1 MCIPFLQYPHFSLSS
16 LYLLHRITIGA
27 PYPLSLC
34 ILVSKSKTP
43 LVSLDEK
50 IMTRRSLSEK
60 IMNYELINSLAWG
73 TDAGFYRL
81 LPQTVVHPDSESDI
95 IALIQQAHNE
105 HRHITWRAAGTS
117 LSGQAIS
124 DDILA
129 VVGKKWEKYTILDNG
144 ERIVLQPGIIGQR
157 VNELLAPYHRK
168 FGPDPASIKSA
179 MVGGIISNNASG
191 MSCGIHANSDKMLQS
206 VRIILSDGTLLDT
219 GSMQSR
225 DAFRQS
231 HPDFIARIEA
241 LRDQTRANQTLT
253 NRIRSKY
260 SIKNVTGLNILP
272 FIEHDDPFDI
282 IAHLMVGSEGT
293 LAFLAEATMTTLP
306 ILPYSASALIYFTD
320 TRNACGAVIQLKQNP
335 VSAVELFDYKALCS
349 VKDSVEDFDQLPA
362 STMALLIKVEAET
375 EAELNEQISVVN
387 QTVGQFS
394 TIRPH
399 AFTSDPATV
408 TQYWAI
414 RSGIFPSVGSMRPVG
429 TTCLIEDVAFPIH
442 HLVEATEE
450 LQQLLERHHYDDA
463 VIYGHALEGNYHF
476 IINQRFDSQEEINRY
491 EALMDDVATM
501 VVDHYDG
508 SLKAEHGTGRNMAP
522 YVEREWGTDAFL
534 LMKEVK
540 RLFDPHN
547 IFNPGVIFNDDPKC
561 HISNLKPLPQCHPL
575 IDRCIE
581 CGFCEVNCVTCG
593 FSLSSRQRIVV
604 QREIARLQQS
614 HEDDT
619 RLNRLIKEFKY
630 LGNVTCAGDGLCST
644 SCPIKINTG
653 ELIHVVREREIEQSR
668 MAQSIGKFAA
678 NHLGAIETTLSV
690 GLRLVSA
697 AHWLLG
703 DKLMSSIAKGLHYGT
718 GQAIPLWTPAM
729 PRATRRPKTKKNSQS
744 NNSSLLTPHSSLLK
758 VVYFPSCI
766 NQTMGVAKHDPD
778 QTPLMQKTVQLLEKA
793 GYEII
798 FPENMKNLCC
808 GTIWESKGMP
818 ELANQKSAELEK
830 ALLKATDNGKYPVLC
845 DQSPCLYRMRHTIK
859 GVDMYEPVEFILK
872 FLADRLKFTP
882 INDTITVH
890 TTCSTTK
897 MGLKSDLI
905 RLAEMCSTSVV
916 VPQEV
921 GCCGFAGDKG
931 FTHPEVNEW
940 ALRKLR
946 PQIEKHGITA
956 GYSNSRTCEIGLTT
970 NSGVPFQNIIY
981 LVDKVTTKK

>member
-1 MCIPFLQYPHFSLSS
+1 
-16 LYLLHRITIGA
+16 
-27 PYPLSLC
+27 
-34 ILVSKSKTP
+34 
-43 LVSLDEK
+43 
-50 IMTRRSLSEK
+50 
-60 IMNYELINSLAWG
+60 MNYELINSLAWG

-81 LPQTVVHPDSESDI
+81 LPKTVVHPDTETDI
-95 IALIQQAHNE
+95 INLIQQANNE

-129 VVGKKWEKYTILDNG
+129 VVGKKWEKYSILDNG
-144 ERIVLQPGIIGQR
+144 QRIVLQPGIISQR

-191 MSCGIHANSDKMLQS
+191 MSCGIHANSDKMLLS
-206 VRIILSDGTLLDT
+206 ARIILSDGTILDT
-219 GSMQSR
+219 GDQLSR
-225 DAFRQS
+225 EKFRQS
-231 HPDFIARIEA
+231 HPEFITRIEA
-241 LRDQTRANQTLT
+241 LRDQTRANQALT
-253 NRIRSKY
+253 ERIKSKY

-272 FIEHDDPFDI
+272 FIEHNDPFDI

-293 LAFLAEATMTTLP
+293 LAFLAEATMTTLS
-306 ILPYSASALIYFTD
+306 ILPHSASALIYFTD
-320 TRNACGAVIQLKQNP
+320 TRNACGAVIRLKQNP
-335 VSAVELFDYKALCS
+335 VSAVELFDYKALYS
-349 VKDSVEDFDQLPA
+349 VKESVEDFDQLPA

-375 EAELNEQISVVN
+375 KDELNEQINIVN
-387 QTVGQFS
+387 QTIAQFS
-394 TIRPH
+394 TLRPH
-399 AFTSDPATV
+399 AFTSDPDTV
-408 TQYWAI
+408 NQYWAI

-450 LQQLLERHHYDDA
+450 LQQLLEHHHYDDA

-476 IINQRFDSQEEINRY
+476 IINQRFDTQDEINRY
-491 EALMDDVATM
+491 EALMNDVALL

-522 YVEREWGTDAFL
+522 FVEREWGKEAFQ

-540 RLFDPHN
+540 QLFDPNN

-593 FSLSSRQRIVV
+593 FALSSRQRIVV
-604 QREIARLQQS
+604 QREISRLQQT
-614 HEDDT
+614 HEDDA
-619 RLNRLIKEFKY
+619 RLNQLIKEFRY

-653 ELIHVVREREIEQSR
+653 ELIHVIREREIKQSR

-678 NHLGAIETTLSV
+678 NHLSGIETTLGV

-703 DKLMSSIAKGLHYGT
+703 DKLMSSIAKGLHYNT
-718 GQAIPLWTPAM
+718 DQLIPLWTPAM
-729 PRATRRPKTKKNSQS
+729 PRATRKNCSPASGGRVRRTEVVNNSQLS
-744 NNSSLLTPHSSLLK
+744 NFNFQLNK

-766 NQTMGVAKHDPD
+766 NQTMGTAKHDPD
-778 QTPLMQKTVQLLEKA
+778 QTPLMQKTIQLLEKA
-793 GYEII
+793 GFEVI
-798 FPENMKNLCC
+798 FPENMSKLCC

-818 ELANQKSAELEK
+818 ELADQKSAELER
-830 ALLKATDNGKYPVLC
+830 ALLKASDNGTYPVLC

-872 FLADRLKFTP
+872 FVADRLNFTP

-931 FTHPEVNEW
+931 FFNPEVNEW

-970 NSGVPFQNIIY
+970 HSGVPFQNIIY
-981 LVDKVTTKK
+981 LVDKVTSPK

>member
-1 MCIPFLQYPHFSLSS
+1 
-16 LYLLHRITIGA
+16 
-27 PYPLSLC
+27 
-34 ILVSKSKTP
+34 
-43 LVSLDEK
+43 
-50 IMTRRSLSEK
+50 
-60 IMNYELINSLAWG
+60 MNCKLINSLAWG

-81 LPQTVVHPDSESDI
+81 LPETVVHPDSETDI
-95 IALIQQAHNE
+95 IRLIQQANNE

-144 ERIVLQPGIIGQR
+144 KRIVLQPGIIGQR
-157 VNELLAPYHRK
+157 VNELLAPFGRK

-191 MSCGIHANSDKMLQS
+191 MSCGIHANSDKMLVS
-206 VRIILSDGTLLDT
+206 VRIILSDGTILDT
-219 GSMQSR
+219 GDSQSR
-225 DAFRQS
+225 KAFLQS
-231 HPDFIARIEA
+231 HPEFITQIES
-241 LRDQTRANQTLT
+241 LRDQTRANQALT
-253 NRIRSKY
+253 DRIRSKY

-272 FIEHDDPFDI
+272 FIEHNDPFDI
-282 IAHLMVGSEGT
+282 IAHLIVGSEGT

-306 ILPYSASALIYFTD
+306 ILPHSASALIYFTD
-320 TRNACGAVIQLKQNP
+320 TRNACDAVIRLKQNP

-349 VKDSVEDFDQLPA
+349 VKDSVKDFEQLPA
-362 STMALLIKVEAET
+362 TTMALLIKVEAET
-375 EAELNEQISVVN
+375 ESELNSQIDTVN
-387 QTVGQFS
+387 QTIAEFH
-394 TIRPH
+394 TLRPH

-450 LQQLLERHHYDDA
+450 LQQLLEHLHYNDA

-476 IINQRFDSQEEINRY
+476 IINQRFDSQAEINRY
-491 EALMDDVATM
+491 EALMDDVARL

-522 YVEREWGTDAFL
+522 YVEREWGADAFS

-540 RLFDPHN
+540 HLFDPNN
-547 IFNPGVIFNDDPKC
+547 IFNPGIIFNNDPKC

-593 FSLSSRQRIVV
+593 LSLSSRQRIVV
-604 QREIARLQQS
+604 QREIARLQQT
-614 HEDDT
+614 HEDDA
-619 RLNRLIKEFKY
+619 RLTQLIKEFKY
-630 LGNVTCAGDGLCST
+630 MGNTTCAGDGLCST

-653 ELIHVVREREIEQSR
+653 ELIHVIREREIEQSR

-678 NHLGAIETTLSV
+678 NHLGAIESTLSV

-697 AHWLLG
+697 AHWVLG
-703 DKLMSSIAKGLHYGT
+703 DKLMSSIARGLHYGT
-718 GQAIPLWTPAM
+718 GQLIPLWTPAM
-729 PRATRRPKTKKNSQS
+729 PRATRRPKTSSKPTHPTSTTS
-744 NNSSLLTPHSSLLK
+744 EASLNNSKLSTLNSKLSR

-766 NQTMGVAKHDPD
+766 NQTMGTAKHDPD

-793 GYEII
+793 GFEVI
-798 FPENMKNLCC
+798 FPENMNNLCC

-818 ELANQKSAELEK
+818 ELADQKSAELER
-830 ALLKATDNGKYPVLC
+830 ALLKASDNGTYPVLC

-859 GVDMYEPVEFILK
+859 GVDMYEPVEFILN
-872 FLADRLKFTP
+872 FVADRLNFTP
-882 INDTITVH
+882 INDAITVH

-897 MGLKSDLI
+897 MGLKTDLI

-931 FTHPEVNEW
+931 FTHPEVNAW

>member
-1 MCIPFLQYPHFSLSS
+1 ML
-16 LYLLHRITIGA
+16 
-27 PYPLSLC
+27 
-34 ILVSKSKTP
+34 KSK
-43 LVSLDEK
+43 
-50 IMTRRSLSEK
+50 
-60 IMNYELINSLAWG
+60 NYELINSLAWG

-81 LPQTVVHPDSESDI
+81 LPKSVVHPDTETDI
-95 IALIQQAHNE
+95 INLIQQANNE

-129 VVGKKWEKYTILDNG
+129 VVGKKWEKYSILDNG
-144 ERIVLQPGIIGQR
+144 QRIVLQPGIIGQR
-157 VNELLAPYHRK
+157 VNELLAPYRRK

-191 MSCGIHANSDKMLQS
+191 MSCGIHANSDKMLLS
-206 VRIILSDGTLLDT
+206 ARIILSDGTILDT
-219 GSMQSR
+219 GDQLSR
-225 DAFRQS
+225 KKFRQS
-231 HPDFIARIEA
+231 HPKFITRIEA
-241 LRDQTRANQTLT
+241 LRDQTRANQALT
-253 NRIRSKY
+253 KRIKSKY

-272 FIEHDDPFDI
+272 FIEHNDPFDI
-282 IAHLMVGSEGT
+282 IAHLMVSSEGT

-306 ILPYSASALIYFTD
+306 ILPHSASALIYFTD
-320 TRNACGAVIQLKQNP
+320 TRNACGAVIRLKQNP

-349 VKDSVEDFDQLPA
+349 VKESVEDFDQLPT

-375 EAELNEQISVVN
+375 KDELNEQINVVN
-387 QTVGQFS
+387 QTIAQLN
-394 TIRPH
+394 TLRPH
-399 AFTSDPATV
+399 AFTSDPNTV
-408 TQYWAI
+408 NQYWAI

-450 LQQLLERHHYDDA
+450 LQQLLEHHHYDDA

-476 IINQRFDSQEEINRY
+476 IINQRFDTQDEINRY
-491 EALMDDVATM
+491 EALMNDVALL

-522 YVEREWGTDAFL
+522 YVEREWGKEAFQ

-540 RLFDPHN
+540 QLFDPNN

-593 FSLSSRQRIVV
+593 FALSSRQRIVV
-604 QREIARLQQS
+604 QREISRLQQT
-614 HEDDT
+614 HKDDA
-619 RLNRLIKEFKY
+619 RLNQLIKEFRY
-630 LGNVTCAGDGLCST
+630 LGNTTCAGDGLCST

-653 ELIHVVREREIEQSR
+653 ELIHVIREREIKQSR

-678 NHLGAIETTLSV
+678 NHLNGIETTLGV
-690 GLRLVSA
+690 GLRLVTA

-718 GQAIPLWTPAM
+718 GQLIPLWTPAM
-729 PRATRRPKTKKNSQS
+729 PRATHRPKTKTKKQNNSQFS
-744 NNSSLLTPHSSLLK
+744 ILNSQFDK

-766 NQTMGVAKHDPD
+766 NQTMGTAKHDPD

-793 GYEII
+793 GYEVI
-798 FPENMKNLCC
+798 FPENMSKLCC

-818 ELANQKSAELEK
+818 ELADQKSAELER
-830 ALLKATDNGKYPVLC
+830 ALLKASDNGTYPVLC

-872 FLADRLKFTP
+872 FVADRLNFTP

-921 GCCGFAGDKG
+921 DCCGFAGDKG
-931 FTHPEVNEW
+931 FFNPEVNKW

-946 PQIEKHGITA
+946 PQIEKHGITT

-970 NSGVPFQNIIY
+970 HSGVPFQNIIY

>member
-1 MCIPFLQYPHFSLSS
+1 
-16 LYLLHRITIGA
+16 
-27 PYPLSLC
+27 
-34 ILVSKSKTP
+34 
-43 LVSLDEK
+43 
-50 IMTRRSLSEK
+50 
-60 IMNYELINSLAWG
+60 MNHELINSLAWG

-81 LPQTVVHPDSESDI
+81 LPKTVVHPDSESDI
-95 IALIQQAHNE
+95 ISLIQQAHNE

-144 ERIVLQPGIIGQR
+144 QRIVLQPGIIGQR
-157 VNELLAPYHRK
+157 VNELLAPYRRK

-219 GSMQSR
+219 GDSQSR

-241 LRDQTRANQTLT
+241 LRDQTRANQALT

-272 FIEHDDPFDI
+272 FVEYDDPFDI
-282 IAHLMVGSEGT
+282 ITHLIVGSEGT

-320 TRNACGAVIQLKQNP
+320 TRNACGAVIKLKQNP

-349 VKDSVEDFDQLPA
+349 VKDSVEGFDQLPT
-362 STMALLIKVEAET
+362 STMALLIKVEAES
-375 EAELNEQISVVN
+375 EIELNEQISIVN
-387 QTVGQFS
+387 QTVAQFS
-394 TIRPH
+394 TLRPH

-414 RSGIFPSVGSMRPVG
+414 RSGIFPSVGSMRPIG

-522 YVEREWGTDAFL
+522 YVEREWGADAFL

-540 RLFDPHN
+540 KLFDPNN

-604 QREIARLQQS
+604 QREITRLQQT
-614 HEDDT
+614 HEDDA
-619 RLNRLIKEFKY
+619 RLNQLIKEFKY
-630 LGNVTCAGDGLCST
+630 LGNITCAGDGLCST

-653 ELIHVVREREIEQSR
+653 ELIHVIREREINQSR

-678 NHLGAIETTLSV
+678 NNLGAIETTLGI

-729 PRATRRPKTKKNSQS
+729 PRATRHPKLKKKEKNNSQLS
-744 NNSSLLTPHSSLLK
+744 TFNFQLDK

-793 GYEII
+793 GYEVI

-818 ELANQKSAELEK
+818 ELADQKSAELEK
-830 ALLKATDNGKYPVLC
+830 ALLKASDNGKYPVLC

-872 FLADRLKFTP
+872 FVAPRLNFTP
-882 INDTITVH
+882 ITDTITVH

>member
-1 MCIPFLQYPHFSLSS
+1 M
-16 LYLLHRITIGA
+16 
-27 PYPLSLC
+27 
-34 ILVSKSKTP
+34 SKQK
-43 LVSLDEK
+43 
-50 IMTRRSLSEK
+50 
-60 IMNYELINSLAWG
+60 NNELINSLAWG

-95 IALIQQAHNE
+95 IRLIQQANNE

-144 ERIVLQPGIIGQR
+144 KRIVLQPGIIGQR
-157 VNELLAPYHRK
+157 VNELLAPFGRK

-206 VRIILSDGTLLDT
+206 VRIILSDGTILDT
-219 GSMQSR
+219 GDAQSR
-225 DAFRQS
+225 DAFCQS
-231 HPDFIARIEA
+231 HPEFIARIEA
-241 LRDQTRANQTLT
+241 LRDQTRANQALT
-253 NRIRSKY
+253 DRIRSKY

-272 FIEHDDPFDI
+272 FIEHNDPFDI

-293 LAFLAEATMTTLP
+293 LAFLSEATMTTLP

-320 TRNACGAVIQLKQNP
+320 TQNACGAVISLKQNP

-349 VKDSVEDFDQLPA
+349 VKDSVEDFEQLPA
-362 STMALLIKVEAET
+362 TTMALLIKVEAET
-375 EAELNEQISVVN
+375 ESELNSQIDTVN
-387 QTVGQFS
+387 QTVARFQ
-394 TIRPH
+394 TLRPH

-450 LQQLLERHHYDDA
+450 LQQLLEHHHYDDA

-476 IINQRFDSQEEINRY
+476 IINQRFDSQAEINRY

-522 YVEREWGTDAFL
+522 YVEREWGTDAYN

-540 RLFDPHN
+540 QLFDPRN

-614 HEDDT
+614 HEDDN
-619 RLNRLIKEFKY
+619 RLNQLIKEFRY

-678 NHLGAIETTLSV
+678 NHLGAIESTLGV

-703 DKLMSSIAKGLHYGT
+703 DKLMSSIARGLHYGT
-718 GQAIPLWTPAM
+718 SQLIPLWTLAM
-729 PRATRRPKTKKNSQS
+729 PRATRRPKLKSTTKS
-744 NNSSLLTPHSSLLK
+744 NMVHEGEKDTQNSSLLIPHSSLK

-766 NQTMGVAKHDPD
+766 NQTMGTAKHDPD

-793 GYEII
+793 GFEVI

-818 ELANQKSAELEK
+818 ELADQKSAELER
-830 ALLKATDNGKYPVLC
+830 ALLKASDNGKYPVLC

-872 FLADRLKFTP
+872 FVADRLHFTP

-931 FTHPEVNEW
+931 FTHPEVNAW

-981 LVDKVTTKK
+981 LVDKVTTKKQ

>member
-1 MCIPFLQYPHFSLSS
+1 
-16 LYLLHRITIGA
+16 
-27 PYPLSLC
+27 
-34 ILVSKSKTP
+34 
-43 LVSLDEK
+43 
-50 IMTRRSLSEK
+50 
-60 IMNYELINSLAWG
+60 MNYELINSLAWG

-81 LPQTVVHPDSESDI
+81 LPKTVVHPDTETDI
-95 IALIQQAHNE
+95 INLIQQANNE

-124 DDILA
+124 NDILA
-129 VVGKKWEKYTILDNG
+129 VVGKKWEKYSILDNG
-144 ERIVLQPGIIGQR
+144 KRIVLQPGIIGQR
-157 VNELLAPYHRK
+157 VNELLAPYRRK

-191 MSCGIHANSDKMLQS
+191 MSCGIHANSDKMLLS
-206 VRIILSDGTLLDT
+206 ARIILSDGTILDT
-219 GSMQSR
+219 GDQHSR
-225 DAFRQS
+225 EKFRQS
-231 HPDFIARIEA
+231 HPEFITRIEA
-241 LRDQTRANQTLT
+241 LRDQTRANQALT
-253 NRIRSKY
+253 ERIKSKY

-349 VKDSVEDFDQLPA
+349 VKDSVDDFDQLPA

-375 EAELNEQISVVN
+375 KDELNEQINTVN
-387 QTVGQFS
+387 QTIAQFN
-394 TIRPH
+394 TLRPH
-399 AFTSDPATV
+399 AFTSDPDIV
-408 TQYWAI
+408 NQYWAI

-450 LQQLLERHHYDDA
+450 LQQLLEHHHYDDA

-476 IINQRFDSQEEINRY
+476 IINQRFDTQDEINRY
-491 EALMDDVATM
+491 EALMNDVAHL

-522 YVEREWGTDAFL
+522 FVEREWGKDAFQ

-540 RLFDPHN
+540 QLFDPNN

-593 FSLSSRQRIVV
+593 FALSSRQRIVV
-604 QREIARLQQS
+604 QREISRLQQT
-614 HEDDT
+614 HEDDA
-619 RLNRLIKEFKY
+619 RLNQLIKEFRY
-630 LGNVTCAGDGLCST
+630 LGNTTCAGDGLCST

-653 ELIHVVREREIEQSR
+653 ELIHVIREREINQSR
-668 MAQSIGKFAA
+668 MAQSIGTFAA
-678 NHLGAIETTLSV
+678 NHLSGIETTLGI

-718 GQAIPLWTPAM
+718 GQLIPLWTPAM
-729 PRATRRPKTKKNSQS
+729 PRATRRPKTNSKPTHPTSITSEASQNNSKLSTLNSQLS
-744 NNSSLLTPHSSLLK
+744 R

-766 NQTMGVAKHDPD
+766 NQTMGTAKHDPD

-793 GYEII
+793 GYEVI
-798 FPENMKNLCC
+798 FPENMSKLCC

-818 ELANQKSAELEK
+818 ELADQKSAELER
-830 ALLKATDNGKYPVLC
+830 ALLKASDNGKYPVLC

-872 FLADRLKFTP
+872 FVADRLNFTP

-931 FTHPEVNEW
+931 FFNPEVNEW

-970 NSGVPFQNIIY
+970 HSGVPFQNIIY
-981 LVDKVTTKK
+981 LVDKVTSPK

>member
-1 MCIPFLQYPHFSLSS
+1 
-16 LYLLHRITIGA
+16 
-27 PYPLSLC
+27 
-34 ILVSKSKTP
+34 
-43 LVSLDEK
+43 
-50 IMTRRSLSEK
+50 
-60 IMNYELINSLAWG
+60 MNHELINSLAWG

-81 LPQTVVHPDSESDI
+81 LPKTVVHPDSESDI
-95 IALIQQAHNE
+95 ISLIQQAHNE

-157 VNELLAPYHRK
+157 VNELLAPYRRK

-219 GSMQSR
+219 GDSQSR

-231 HPDFIARIEA
+231 HPDFIARIET
-241 LRDQTRANQTLT
+241 LRDQTRANQALT

-272 FIEHDDPFDI
+272 FVEYDDPFDI
-282 IAHLMVGSEGT
+282 ITHLIVGSEGT

-320 TRNACGAVIQLKQNP
+320 TRNACGAVIKLKQNP

-349 VKDSVEDFDQLPA
+349 VKDSVEGFDQLPA
-362 STMALLIKVEAET
+362 STMALLIKVEAES
-375 EAELNEQISVVN
+375 EIELNEQISIVN
-387 QTVGQFS
+387 QTVAQFS
-394 TIRPH
+394 TLRPH

-414 RSGIFPSVGSMRPVG
+414 RSGIFPSVGSMRPIG

-463 VIYGHALEGNYHF
+463 VIYGHALEGNFHF

-522 YVEREWGTDAFL
+522 YVEREWGADAFL

-540 RLFDPHN
+540 KLFDPNN

-604 QREIARLQQS
+604 QREITRLQQT
-614 HEDDT
+614 HEDDA
-619 RLNRLIKEFKY
+619 RLNQLIKEFKY
-630 LGNVTCAGDGLCST
+630 LGNITCAGDGLCST

-653 ELIHVVREREIEQSR
+653 ELIHVIREREIKQSR

-678 NHLGAIETTLSV
+678 NNLGTIETTLGV

-729 PRATRRPKTKKNSQS
+729 PRATRRPKTNKN
-744 NNSSLLTPHSSLLK
+744 SSLLK

-793 GYEII
+793 GYEVI

-818 ELANQKSAELEK
+818 ELADQKSAELEK
-830 ALLKATDNGKYPVLC
+830 ALLKATENGKYPVLC

-859 GVDMYEPVEFILK
+859 GVNMYEPVEFILK
-872 FLADRLKFTP
+872 FVADRLKFTP
-882 INDTITVH
+882 ISDTITVH

>member
-1 MCIPFLQYPHFSLSS
+1 ML
-16 LYLLHRITIGA
+16 
-27 PYPLSLC
+27 
-34 ILVSKSKTP
+34 KSQ
-43 LVSLDEK
+43 
-50 IMTRRSLSEK
+50 
-60 IMNYELINSLAWG
+60 NNELINSLAWG

-95 IALIQQAHNE
+95 IHLIQQANNE

-144 ERIVLQPGIIGQR
+144 KRIVLQPGIIGQR
-157 VNELLAPYHRK
+157 VNELLAPFGRK

-191 MSCGIHANSDKMLQS
+191 MSCGIHANSDKMLLS
-206 VRIILSDGTLLDT
+206 VRIILSDGTILDT
-219 GSMQSR
+219 GDSQSR
-225 DAFRQS
+225 EAFRQS
-231 HPDFIARIEA
+231 HPEFISRIEA
-241 LRDQTRANQTLT
+241 LRDQTRANQALT
-253 NRIRSKY
+253 DRIRSKY

-306 ILPYSASALIYFTD
+306 ILPHSASALIYFTD
-320 TRNACGAVIQLKQNP
+320 TRNACGAVIRLKQNP

-349 VKDSVEDFDQLPA
+349 VKDSVEDFEQLPA
-362 STMALLIKVEAET
+362 TTMALLIKVEAET
-375 EAELNEQISVVN
+375 ENELNFQIDTVN
-387 QTVGQFS
+387 KTIAEFQTL
-394 TIRPH
+394 RPH
-399 AFTSDPATV
+399 AFTSDSTCV
-408 TQYWAI
+408 NQYWAI

-450 LQQLLERHHYDDA
+450 LQQLLEHHHYDDA

-476 IINQRFDSQEEINRY
+476 IINQRFDSQAEINRY
-491 EALMDDVATM
+491 EALMDDVARL

-522 YVEREWGTDAFL
+522 YVEREWGTDAFS

-540 RLFDPHN
+540 HLFDPRN

-604 QREIARLQQS
+604 QREIARLQQT
-614 HEDDT
+614 HEDNT
-619 RLNRLIKEFKY
+619 RLNRLIKEFRY

-653 ELIHVVREREIEQSR
+653 ELIHVIREREIEQSR

-678 NHLGAIETTLSV
+678 NHLGAIESTLGV

-703 DKLMSSIAKGLHYGT
+703 DKLMSSIARGLHYGT
-718 GQAIPLWTPAM
+718 GQLIPLWTPAM
-729 PRATRRPKTKKNSQS
+729 PRATRRPKLKSTTKS
-744 NNSSLLTPHSSLLK
+744 NTVHEGEKDIQNSSLLTPHSSLK

-793 GYEII
+793 GFEVI
-798 FPENMKNLCC
+798 FPENMNNLCC

-818 ELANQKSAELEK
+818 ELADQKSAELEK

-859 GVDMYEPVEFILK
+859 AVDMYEPVEFILK
-872 FLADRLKFTP
+872 FVADRLHFTP

-921 GCCGFAGDKG
+921 SCCGFAGDKG
-931 FTHPEVNEW
+931 FTHPEVNAW

-981 LVDKVTTKK
+981 LVDKVTTKKRE

>member
-1 MCIPFLQYPHFSLSS
+1 
-16 LYLLHRITIGA
+16 
-27 PYPLSLC
+27 
-34 ILVSKSKTP
+34 
-43 LVSLDEK
+43 
-50 IMTRRSLSEK
+50 
-60 IMNYELINSLAWG
+60 MNHELINSLAWG

-81 LPQTVVHPDSESDI
+81 LPKTVVHPDSESDI
-95 IALIQQAHNE
+95 ISLIQQAHNE

-144 ERIVLQPGIIGQR
+144 QRIVLQPGIIGQR
-157 VNELLAPYHRK
+157 VNELLAPYRRK

-219 GSMQSR
+219 GDSQSR

-241 LRDQTRANQTLT
+241 LRDQTRANQALT

-272 FIEHDDPFDI
+272 FVEYDDPFDI
-282 IAHLMVGSEGT
+282 ITHLIVGSEGT

-320 TRNACGAVIQLKQNP
+320 TRNACGAVIKLKQNP

-349 VKDSVEDFDQLPA
+349 VKDSVEGFDQLPA
-362 STMALLIKVEAET
+362 STMALLIKVEAES
-375 EAELNEQISVVN
+375 EIELNEQISIVN
-387 QTVGQFS
+387 QTVAQFS
-394 TIRPH
+394 TLRPH

-414 RSGIFPSVGSMRPVG
+414 RSGIFPSVGSMRPIG

-522 YVEREWGTDAFL
+522 YVEREWGADAFL

-540 RLFDPHN
+540 KLFDPNN

-604 QREIARLQQS
+604 QREITRLQQT
-614 HEDDT
+614 HEDDA
-619 RLNRLIKEFKY
+619 RLNQLIKEFKY
-630 LGNVTCAGDGLCST
+630 LGNITCAGDGLCST

-653 ELIHVVREREIEQSR
+653 ELIHVIREREINQSR

-678 NHLGAIETTLSV
+678 NNLGAIETTLGI

-729 PRATRRPKTKKNSQS
+729 PRATRHPKLKKKEKNNSQLS
-744 NNSSLLTPHSSLLK
+744 TFNFQLDK

-793 GYEII
+793 GYEVI

-818 ELANQKSAELEK
+818 ELADQKSAELEK
-830 ALLKATDNGKYPVLC
+830 ALLKASDNGKYPVLC

-872 FLADRLKFTP
+872 FVADHLKFTP
-882 INDTITVH
+882 ISDTITVH

-931 FTHPEVNEW
+931 FTHPEVNKW

>member
-1 MCIPFLQYPHFSLSS
+1 
-16 LYLLHRITIGA
+16 
-27 PYPLSLC
+27 
-34 ILVSKSKTP
+34 
-43 LVSLDEK
+43 
-50 IMTRRSLSEK
+50 
-60 IMNYELINSLAWG
+60 MNYKLINSLAWG

-225 DAFRQS
+225 NAFRQS
-231 HPDFIARIEA
+231 HPDFIARIET
-241 LRDQTRANQTLT
+241 LRAQTRANQTLT

-375 EAELNEQISVVN
+375 EAGLNEQISVVN
-387 QTVGQFS
+387 QTVAQFS

-604 QREIARLQQS
+604 QREIARLQQT
-614 HEDDT
+614 HEDDA
-619 RLNRLIKEFKY
+619 RLNQLIKEFKY
-630 LGNVTCAGDGLCST
+630 LGNITCAGDGLCST

-678 NHLGAIETTLSV
+678 NHLGAIETTLGI

-718 GQAIPLWTPAM
+718 GQTIPLWTPAM

-744 NNSSLLTPHSSLLK
+744 NNSSFLTPHSSLLK

-793 GYEII
+793 GYEVI

-818 ELANQKSAELEK
+818 ELADQKSAELEK
-830 ALLKATDNGKYPVLC
+830 ALLKATDNGKYPILC

-872 FLADRLKFTP
+872 FVADRLKFTP

>member
-1 MCIPFLQYPHFSLSS
+1 
-16 LYLLHRITIGA
+16 
-27 PYPLSLC
+27 
-34 ILVSKSKTP
+34 
-43 LVSLDEK
+43 
-50 IMTRRSLSEK
+50 
-60 IMNYELINSLAWG
+60 MNYELINSLAWG

-81 LPQTVVHPDSESDI
+81 LPKTVVHPDTETDI
-95 IALIQQAHNE
+95 INLIQQANNE

-124 DDILA
+124 NDILA
-129 VVGKKWEKYTILDNG
+129 VVGKKWEKYSILDNG
-144 ERIVLQPGIIGQR
+144 KRIVLQPGIIGQR
-157 VNELLAPYHRK
+157 VNELLAPYRRK

-191 MSCGIHANSDKMLQS
+191 MSCGIHANSDKMLLS
-206 VRIILSDGTLLDT
+206 ARIILSDGTILDT
-219 GSMQSR
+219 GDQHSR
-225 DAFRQS
+225 EKFRQS
-231 HPDFIARIEA
+231 HPEFIARIEA

-253 NRIRSKY
+253 ERIKSKY

-293 LAFLAEATMTTLP
+293 LAFLSEATMTTLP

-349 VKDSVEDFDQLPA
+349 VRDSVDDFDQLPA

-375 EAELNEQISVVN
+375 KDELNEQINTVN
-387 QTVGQFS
+387 QTIAQFS
-394 TIRPH
+394 TLRPH
-399 AFTSDPATV
+399 AFTSDPDIV
-408 TQYWAI
+408 NQYWAI
-414 RSGIFPSVGSMRPVG
+414 RSGIFPSVGSMRSVG

-450 LQQLLERHHYDDA
+450 LQQLLEHHHYDDA

-476 IINQRFDSQEEINRY
+476 IINQRFDTQDEINRY
-491 EALMDDVATM
+491 EALMNDVAIL

-522 YVEREWGTDAFL
+522 FVEREWGKEAFQ

-540 RLFDPHN
+540 QLFDPNN

-593 FSLSSRQRIVV
+593 FALSSRQRIVV
-604 QREIARLQQS
+604 QREISRLQQT
-614 HEDDT
+614 HEDDA
-619 RLNRLIKEFKY
+619 RLNQLIKEFRY
-630 LGNVTCAGDGLCST
+630 LGNTTCAGDGLCST

-653 ELIHVVREREIEQSR
+653 ELIHVIREREINQSR
-668 MAQSIGKFAA
+668 MAQSIGTFAA
-678 NHLGAIETTLSV
+678 NHLSGIETTLNI

-718 GQAIPLWTPAM
+718 GQLIPLWTPAM
-729 PRATRRPKTKKNSQS
+729 PRATRRPKTNSKPTHPTSITSEASQNNSKLSTLNSQLS
-744 NNSSLLTPHSSLLK
+744 R

-766 NQTMGVAKHDPD
+766 NQTMGTAKHDPD

-793 GYEII
+793 GYEVI
-798 FPENMKNLCC
+798 FPENMSKLCC

-818 ELANQKSAELEK
+818 ELADQKSAELER
-830 ALLKATDNGKYPVLC
+830 ALLKASDNGMYPVLC

-872 FLADRLKFTP
+872 FVADRLNFTP

-931 FTHPEVNEW
+931 FFNPEVNEW

-970 NSGVPFQNIIY
+970 HSGVPFQNIIY
-981 LVDKVTTKK
+981 LVDKVTSPK

>member
-1 MCIPFLQYPHFSLSS
+1 
-16 LYLLHRITIGA
+16 
-27 PYPLSLC
+27 
-34 ILVSKSKTP
+34 
-43 LVSLDEK
+43 
-50 IMTRRSLSEK
+50 
-60 IMNYELINSLAWG
+60 MNHELINSLAWG

-81 LPQTVVHPDSESDI
+81 LPKTVVHPDSESDI
-95 IALIQQAHNE
+95 ISLIQQAHNE

-144 ERIVLQPGIIGQR
+144 QRIVLQPGIIGQR
-157 VNELLAPYHRK
+157 VNELLAPYRRK

-219 GSMQSR
+219 GDSQSR

-241 LRDQTRANQTLT
+241 LRDQTRANQALT

-272 FIEHDDPFDI
+272 FVEYDDPFDI
-282 IAHLMVGSEGT
+282 ITHLIVGSEGT

-320 TRNACGAVIQLKQNP
+320 TRNACGAVIKLKQNP

-349 VKDSVEDFDQLPA
+349 VKDSVEGFDQLPA
-362 STMALLIKVEAET
+362 STMALLIKVEAES
-375 EAELNEQISVVN
+375 EIELNEQISIVN
-387 QTVGQFS
+387 QTVAQFS

-414 RSGIFPSVGSMRPVG
+414 RSGIFPSVGSMRPIG

-522 YVEREWGTDAFL
+522 YVEREWGADAFL

-540 RLFDPHN
+540 KLFDPNN

-604 QREIARLQQS
+604 QREITRLQQT
-614 HEDDT
+614 HEDDA
-619 RLNRLIKEFKY
+619 RLNQLIKEFKY
-630 LGNVTCAGDGLCST
+630 LGNITCAGDGLCST

-653 ELIHVVREREIEQSR
+653 ELIHVIREREINQSR

-678 NHLGAIETTLSV
+678 NNLGAIETTLGI

-729 PRATRRPKTKKNSQS
+729 PRATRHPKLKKKEKNNSQLS
-744 NNSSLLTPHSSLLK
+744 TFNFQLDK

-793 GYEII
+793 GYEVI

-818 ELANQKSAELEK
+818 ELADQKSAELEK
-830 ALLKATDNGKYPVLC
+830 ALLKASDNGKYPVLC

-872 FLADRLKFTP
+872 FVAPRLNFTP
-882 INDTITVH
+882 ITDTITVH

>member
-1 MCIPFLQYPHFSLSS
+1 
-16 LYLLHRITIGA
+16 
-27 PYPLSLC
+27 
-34 ILVSKSKTP
+34 
-43 LVSLDEK
+43 
-50 IMTRRSLSEK
+50 
-60 IMNYELINSLAWG
+60 MNYELINSLAWG

-81 LPQTVVHPDSESDI
+81 LPKTVVHPDTETDI
-95 IALIQQAHNE
+95 INLIQQANNE

-124 DDILA
+124 NDILA
-129 VVGKKWEKYTILDNG
+129 VVGKKWEKYSILDNG
-144 ERIVLQPGIIGQR
+144 KRIVLQPGIIGQR
-157 VNELLAPYHRK
+157 VNELLAPYRRK

-191 MSCGIHANSDKMLQS
+191 MSCGIHANSDKMLLS
-206 VRIILSDGTLLDT
+206 ARIILSDGTILDT
-219 GSMQSR
+219 GDQHSR
-225 DAFRQS
+225 EKFRQS
-231 HPDFIARIEA
+231 HPEFIARIEA
-241 LRDQTRANQTLT
+241 LRNQTRANQALT
-253 NRIRSKY
+253 ERIKSKY

-293 LAFLAEATMTTLP
+293 LAFLTEATMTTLP

-349 VKDSVEDFDQLPA
+349 VKDSVDDFDQLPV

-375 EAELNEQISVVN
+375 KDELNEQINTVN
-387 QTVGQFS
+387 QTIAQFN
-394 TIRPH
+394 TLRPH
-399 AFTSDPATV
+399 AFTSDPDTV
-408 TQYWAI
+408 NQYWAI

-450 LQQLLERHHYDDA
+450 LQQLLEHHHYDDA

-476 IINQRFDSQEEINRY
+476 IINQRFDTQDEINRY
-491 EALMDDVATM
+491 EALMNDVAHL

-522 YVEREWGTDAFL
+522 FVEREWGKDAFQ

-540 RLFDPHN
+540 QLFDPNN

-593 FSLSSRQRIVV
+593 FALSSRQRIVV
-604 QREIARLQQS
+604 QREISRLQQT
-614 HEDDT
+614 HEDDA
-619 RLNRLIKEFKY
+619 RLNQLIKEFRY
-630 LGNVTCAGDGLCST
+630 LGNTTCAGDGLCST

-653 ELIHVVREREIEQSR
+653 ELIHVIREREINQSR
-668 MAQSIGKFAA
+668 MAQSIGTFAA
-678 NHLGAIETTLSV
+678 NHLSGIETTLGV
-690 GLRLVSA
+690 GLRLISA

-718 GQAIPLWTPAM
+718 GQLIPLWTPAM
-729 PRATRRPKTKKNSQS
+729 PRATRRPKTNSKPTHPTSITSEASQNNSKLSTLNSQLS
-744 NNSSLLTPHSSLLK
+744 R

-766 NQTMGVAKHDPD
+766 NQTMGTAKHDPD

-793 GYEII
+793 GFEVI
-798 FPENMKNLCC
+798 FPENMSKLCC

-818 ELANQKSAELEK
+818 ELADQKSAELER
-830 ALLKATDNGKYPVLC
+830 ALLKASDNGTYPVLC

-872 FLADRLKFTP
+872 FVADRLNFTP

-931 FTHPEVNEW
+931 FFNPEVNEW

-970 NSGVPFQNIIY
+970 HSGVPFQNIIY
-981 LVDKVTTKK
+981 LVDKVTSPK

>member
-1 MCIPFLQYPHFSLSS
+1 
-16 LYLLHRITIGA
+16 
-27 PYPLSLC
+27 
-34 ILVSKSKTP
+34 
-43 LVSLDEK
+43 
-50 IMTRRSLSEK
+50 
-60 IMNYELINSLAWG
+60 MNHELINSLAWG

-81 LPQTVVHPDSESDI
+81 LPKTVVHPDSESDI
-95 IALIQQAHNE
+95 ISLIQQAHNE

-144 ERIVLQPGIIGQR
+144 QRIVLQPGIIGQR
-157 VNELLAPYHRK
+157 VNELLAPYRRK

-219 GSMQSR
+219 GDSQSR

-241 LRDQTRANQTLT
+241 LRDQTRANQALT

-272 FIEHDDPFDI
+272 FAEYDDPFDI
-282 IAHLMVGSEGT
+282 ITHLIVGSEGT

-306 ILPYSASALIYFTD
+306 ILPYSASTLIYFTD
-320 TRNACGAVIQLKQNP
+320 TRNACGAVIKLKQNP

-349 VKDSVEDFDQLPA
+349 VKDSVEGFDQLPA
-362 STMALLIKVEAET
+362 STMALLIKVEAES
-375 EAELNEQISVVN
+375 EIELNEQISIVN
-387 QTVGQFS
+387 QTVAQFS
-394 TIRPH
+394 TLRPH
-399 AFTSDPATV
+399 AFTSDPAAV

-414 RSGIFPSVGSMRPVG
+414 RSGIFPSVGSMRPIG

-522 YVEREWGTDAFL
+522 YVEREWGADAFL

-540 RLFDPHN
+540 KLFDPNN

-604 QREIARLQQS
+604 QREITRLQQT
-614 HEDDT
+614 HENDA
-619 RLNRLIKEFKY
+619 RLNQLIKEFKY
-630 LGNVTCAGDGLCST
+630 LGNITCAGDGLCST

-653 ELIHVVREREIEQSR
+653 ELIHVIREREIKQSR

-678 NHLGAIETTLSV
+678 NNLDAIETTLGV

-729 PRATRRPKTKKNSQS
+729 PRATRHPKLKKKEKNNSQLS
-744 NNSSLLTPHSSLLK
+744 TFNFQLDK

-793 GYEII
+793 GFEVV

-818 ELANQKSAELEK
+818 ELADQKSAELEK
-830 ALLKATDNGKYPVLC
+830 ALLKASDNGKYPVLC

-872 FLADRLKFTP
+872 FVAPRLNFTP
-882 INDTITVH
+882 ISDTITVH

-931 FTHPEVNEW
+931 FTHPEVNKW

>member
-1 MCIPFLQYPHFSLSS
+1 
-16 LYLLHRITIGA
+16 
-27 PYPLSLC
+27 
-34 ILVSKSKTP
+34 
-43 LVSLDEK
+43 
-50 IMTRRSLSEK
+50 
-60 IMNYELINSLAWG
+60 MNYELINSLAWG

-81 LPQTVVHPDSESDI
+81 LPQTVVHPDTETDI
-95 IALIQQAHNE
+95 INLIQQANNE

-124 DDILA
+124 NDILA
-129 VVGKKWEKYTILDNG
+129 VVGKKWEKYSILDNG
-144 ERIVLQPGIIGQR
+144 KRIVLQPGIIGQR
-157 VNELLAPYHRK
+157 VNELLAPYQRK

-191 MSCGIHANSDKMLQS
+191 MSCGIHANSDKMLLS
-206 VRIILSDGTLLDT
+206 ARIILSDGTILNT
-219 GSMQSR
+219 GDQLSR
-225 DAFRQS
+225 EKFRQS
-231 HPDFIARIEA
+231 HPEFIARIEA
-241 LRDQTRANQTLT
+241 LRDQTRANQALT
-253 NRIRSKY
+253 ERIKSKY

-306 ILPYSASALIYFTD
+306 ILPYSANALIYFTD

-375 EAELNEQISVVN
+375 KDELNEQINTVN
-387 QTVGQFS
+387 QTIAQFS
-394 TIRPH
+394 TLRPH
-399 AFTSDPATV
+399 AFTSDPDIV
-408 TQYWAI
+408 NQYWAI

-450 LQQLLERHHYDDA
+450 LQQLLEHHHYDDA

-476 IINQRFDSQEEINRY
+476 IINQRFDTQDEINRY
-491 EALMDDVATM
+491 EALMNDVALL

-522 YVEREWGTDAFL
+522 FVEREWGKDAFQ

-540 RLFDPHN
+540 QLFDPNN

-593 FSLSSRQRIVV
+593 FALSSRQRIVV
-604 QREIARLQQS
+604 QREISRLQQT
-614 HEDDT
+614 HEDDA
-619 RLNRLIKEFKY
+619 RLNQLIKEFRY
-630 LGNVTCAGDGLCST
+630 LGNTTCAGDGLCST

-653 ELIHVVREREIEQSR
+653 ELIHVIREREIKQSR
-668 MAQSIGKFAA
+668 MAQSIGTFAA
-678 NHLGAIETTLSV
+678 NHLSGIETTLSI

-718 GQAIPLWTPAM
+718 GQLIPLWTPAM
-729 PRATRRPKTKKNSQS
+729 PRATRHPKTNSKPTHPTSITSEASQNNSKLSTLNSQLS
-744 NNSSLLTPHSSLLK
+744 R

-766 NQTMGVAKHDPD
+766 NQTMGTAKHDPD

-793 GYEII
+793 GYEVI
-798 FPENMKNLCC
+798 FPENMSKLCC

-818 ELANQKSAELEK
+818 ELADQKSAELER
-830 ALLKATDNGKYPVLC
+830 ALLKTSDNGTYPVLC

-872 FLADRLKFTP
+872 FVADRLNFTP

-931 FTHPEVNEW
+931 FFNPEVNEW

-970 NSGVPFQNIIY
+970 HSGVPFQNIIY
-981 LVDKVTTKK
+981 LVDKVTSPK

>member
-1 MCIPFLQYPHFSLSS
+1 M
-16 LYLLHRITIGA
+16 
-27 PYPLSLC
+27 
-34 ILVSKSKTP
+34 K
-43 LVSLDEK
+43 
-50 IMTRRSLSEK
+50 
-60 IMNYELINSLAWG
+60 YELINSLAWG

-81 LPQTVVHPDSESDI
+81 LPKSVIHPDSEANI
-95 IALIQQAHNE
+95 INLIKKAHNE

-129 VVGKKWEKYTILDNG
+129 VVGKKWEKHTILDNG

-157 VNELLAPYHRK
+157 VNELLAPYRRK

-219 GSMQSR
+219 GDSQSR

-241 LRDQTRANQTLT
+241 LRDQTCANQALT

-272 FIEHDDPFDI
+272 FVEYDDPFDI
-282 IAHLMVGSEGT
+282 ITHLIVGSEGT

-320 TRNACGAVIQLKQNP
+320 TRNACGAVIKLKQNP

-349 VKDSVEDFDQLPA
+349 VKDSVDGFDQLPT
-362 STMALLIKVEAET
+362 STMALLIKVEAES
-375 EAELNEQISVVN
+375 EIELNEQISIVN
-387 QTVGQFS
+387 QTVTQFS
-394 TIRPH
+394 TLRPH

-522 YVEREWGTDAFL
+522 YVEREWGADAFL

-540 RLFDPHN
+540 KLFDPNN

-604 QREIARLQQS
+604 QREITRLQQT
-614 HEDDT
+614 HEDDA
-619 RLNRLIKEFKY
+619 RLNQLIKEFKY
-630 LGNVTCAGDGLCST
+630 LGNITCAGDGLCST

-653 ELIHVVREREIEQSR
+653 ELIHVIREREIKQSR

-678 NHLGAIETTLSV
+678 NNLGAIETTLGV

-729 PRATRRPKTKKNSQS
+729 PRATRRPKTNKN
-744 NNSSLLTPHSSLLK
+744 SSLLK

-793 GYEII
+793 GYEVI

-818 ELANQKSAELEK
+818 ELADQKSAELEK
-830 ALLKATDNGKYPVLC
+830 ALLKATENGKYTVLC

-872 FLADRLKFTP
+872 FVADRLKFTP
-882 INDTITVH
+882 ISDTITVH

-946 PQIEKHGITA
+946 LQIEKHSITA

>member
-1 MCIPFLQYPHFSLSS
+1 
-16 LYLLHRITIGA
+16 
-27 PYPLSLC
+27 
-34 ILVSKSKTP
+34 
-43 LVSLDEK
+43 
-50 IMTRRSLSEK
+50 
-60 IMNYELINSLAWG
+60 MNYELINSLAWG

-81 LPQTVVHPDSESDI
+81 LPKTVVHPDTETDI
-95 IALIQQAHNE
+95 INLIQQANNE
-105 HRHITWRAAGTS
+105 HSHITWRAAGTS

-124 DDILA
+124 NDILA
-129 VVGKKWEKYTILDNG
+129 VVGKKWEKYSILDNG
-144 ERIVLQPGIIGQR
+144 QRIVLQPGIIGQR
-157 VNELLAPYHRK
+157 VNELLAPYRRK

-191 MSCGIHANSDKMLQS
+191 MSCGIHANSDKMLLS
-206 VRIILSDGTLLDT
+206 ARIILSDGTILNT
-219 GSMQSR
+219 GDQLSR
-225 DAFRQS
+225 EKFRQS
-231 HPDFIARIEA
+231 HPEFITRIEA
-241 LRDQTRANQTLT
+241 LRDQTRANQALT
-253 NRIRSKY
+253 ERIKSKY

-293 LAFLAEATMTTLP
+293 LAFLSEATMTTLP

-349 VKDSVEDFDQLPA
+349 VKDSVDDFDQLPA

-375 EAELNEQISVVN
+375 KDELNEQINIVN
-387 QTVGQFS
+387 QTIAQFS
-394 TIRPH
+394 TLRPH
-399 AFTSDPATV
+399 AFTSDPDTV
-408 TQYWAI
+408 NQYWAI

-450 LQQLLERHHYDDA
+450 LQQLLEHHHYDDA

-476 IINQRFDSQEEINRY
+476 IINQRFDTQDEINRY
-491 EALMDDVATM
+491 EALMNDVALL

-522 YVEREWGTDAFL
+522 FVEREWGKEAFQ

-540 RLFDPHN
+540 QLFDPNN

-593 FSLSSRQRIVV
+593 FALSSRQRIVV
-604 QREIARLQQS
+604 QREISRLQQT
-614 HEDDT
+614 HEDDA
-619 RLNRLIKEFKY
+619 RLNQLIKEFRY
-630 LGNVTCAGDGLCST
+630 LGNTTCAGDGLCST

-653 ELIHVVREREIEQSR
+653 ELIHVIREREINQSR
-668 MAQSIGKFAA
+668 MAQSIGTFTA
-678 NHLGAIETTLSV
+678 NHLSGIETTLGV

-718 GQAIPLWTPAM
+718 GQLIPLWTPAM
-729 PRATRRPKTKKNSQS
+729 PRATRRPKTNSKPTHPTSITSEASQNNSKLSTLNSQLS
-744 NNSSLLTPHSSLLK
+744 R

-766 NQTMGVAKHDPD
+766 NQTMGTAKHDPD

-793 GYEII
+793 GFEVI
-798 FPENMKNLCC
+798 FPENMSKLCC

-818 ELANQKSAELEK
+818 ELADQKSAELER
-830 ALLKATDNGKYPVLC
+830 ALLKASDNGTYPVLC

-859 GVDMYEPVEFILK
+859 GVEMYEPVEFILK
-872 FLADRLKFTP
+872 FVADRLNFTP

-905 RLAEMCSTSVV
+905 RLAEICSTSVV

-931 FTHPEVNEW
+931 FFNPEVNEW

-970 NSGVPFQNIIY
+970 HSGVPFQNIIY
-981 LVDKVTTKK
+981 LVDKVTSPK

>member
-1 MCIPFLQYPHFSLSS
+1 
-16 LYLLHRITIGA
+16 
-27 PYPLSLC
+27 
-34 ILVSKSKTP
+34 
-43 LVSLDEK
+43 
-50 IMTRRSLSEK
+50 
-60 IMNYELINSLAWG
+60 MNYKLINSLAWG

-81 LPQTVVHPDSESDI
+81 LPKTVVHPDTETDI
-95 IALIQQAHNE
+95 INLIQQALNE

-129 VVGKKWEKYTILDNG
+129 VVGKKWEKYSILDNG
-144 ERIVLQPGIIGQR
+144 QRIVLQPGIIGQR
-157 VNELLAPYHRK
+157 VNELLASYGRK

-206 VRIILSDGTLLDT
+206 VRIILSDGTILDT
-219 GSMQSR
+219 GDQLSR
-225 DAFRQS
+225 EKFRQS
-231 HPDFIARIEA
+231 HPEFIARIEA
-241 LRDQTRANQTLT
+241 LRDQTRANQALT
-253 NRIRSKY
+253 ERIKSKY

-306 ILPYSASALIYFTD
+306 ILPHSASALIYFTD
-320 TRNACGAVIQLKQNP
+320 TRNACSAVIQLKQNP

-349 VKDSVEDFDQLPA
+349 VKDSVEDFEQLPA
-362 STMALLIKVEAET
+362 TTMALLIKVEAET
-375 EAELNEQISVVN
+375 KDELNEQINVVN
-387 QTVGQFS
+387 QTIAQFN
-394 TIRPH
+394 TLRPH
-399 AFTSDPATV
+399 AFTSDPDTV
-408 TQYWAI
+408 NQYWAI

-450 LQQLLERHHYDDA
+450 LQQLLEHHHYDDA

-476 IINQRFDSQEEINRY
+476 IINQRFDTQDEINRY
-491 EALMDDVATM
+491 EALMNDVALL

-522 YVEREWGTDAFL
+522 FVEREWGKDAFQ

-540 RLFDPHN
+540 QLFDPNN

-593 FSLSSRQRIVV
+593 FALSSRQRIVV
-604 QREIARLQQS
+604 QREISRLQQT
-614 HEDDT
+614 HEDDA
-619 RLNRLIKEFKY
+619 RLNQLIKEFRY
-630 LGNVTCAGDGLCST
+630 LGNTTCAGDGLCST

-653 ELIHVVREREIEQSR
+653 ELIHVIREREIKQSR

-678 NHLGAIETTLSV
+678 NHLSGIETTLGV

-718 GQAIPLWTPAM
+718 SQLIPLWTPAM
-729 PRATRRPKTKKNSQS
+729 PRATRRPKLQSTTKS
-744 NNSSLLTPHSSLLK
+744 NTVYEGEKDIQNSSLLIPHSSLK

-766 NQTMGVAKHDPD
+766 NQTMSTAKHDPD

-793 GYEII
+793 GFEVI
-798 FPENMKNLCC
+798 FPENMSKLCC

-818 ELANQKSAELEK
+818 ELADQKSAELER
-830 ALLKATDNGKYPVLC
+830 ALLKASDNGTYPVLC

-872 FLADRLKFTP
+872 FVADRLNFTP

-931 FTHPEVNEW
+931 FFNPEVNEW

-970 NSGVPFQNIIY
+970 HSGVPFQNIIY
-981 LVDKVTTKK
+981 LVDKVTSPK

>member
-1 MCIPFLQYPHFSLSS
+1 
-16 LYLLHRITIGA
+16 
-27 PYPLSLC
+27 
-34 ILVSKSKTP
+34 
-43 LVSLDEK
+43 
-50 IMTRRSLSEK
+50 
-60 IMNYELINSLAWG
+60 MNYELINSLAWG

-95 IALIQQAHNE
+95 IRLIQQANNE

-129 VVGKKWEKYTILDNG
+129 VVGKKWEKYSILDNG
-144 ERIVLQPGIIGQR
+144 QRIVLQPGIIGQR

-191 MSCGIHANSDKMLQS
+191 MSCGIHANSDKMLLS
-206 VRIILSDGTLLDT
+206 ARIILSDGTILDT
-219 GSMQSR
+219 GDQLSR
-225 DAFRQS
+225 EKFRQS
-231 HPDFIARIEA
+231 HPKFIARIKA
-241 LRDQTRANQTLT
+241 LRDQTHANQALT
-253 NRIRSKY
+253 ERIKSKY

-272 FIEHDDPFDI
+272 FIEHNDPFDI

-306 ILPYSASALIYFTD
+306 ILPHSASALIYFTD
-320 TRNACGAVIQLKQNP
+320 THNACNAVISLKKNP

-349 VKDSVEDFDQLPA
+349 VKESVEDFEQLPA
-362 STMALLIKVEAET
+362 STMALLIKVEANS
-375 EAELNEQISVVN
+375 EAELNEQINTVN
-387 QTVGQFS
+387 QTIAQFN
-394 TIRPH
+394 TLRPH
-399 AFTSDPATV
+399 AFTSDPDTV
-408 TQYWAI
+408 NQYWAI

-450 LQQLLERHHYDDA
+450 LQQLLEHHHYDDA

-476 IINQRFDSQEEINRY
+476 IINQRFDTQDEINRY
-491 EALMDDVATM
+491 EALMNDVAHL

-522 YVEREWGTDAFL
+522 YVEREWGKEAFQF
-534 LMKEVK
+534 MKEVK
-540 RLFDPHN
+540 QLFDPNN

-593 FSLSSRQRIVV
+593 FALSSRQRIVV
-604 QREIARLQQS
+604 QREISRLQQT
-614 HEDDT
+614 HEDDA
-619 RLNRLIKEFKY
+619 RLNQLIKEFRY
-630 LGNVTCAGDGLCST
+630 LGNTTCAGDGLCST

-653 ELIHVVREREIEQSR
+653 ELIHVIREREIKQSR

-678 NHLGAIETTLSV
+678 NHLSGIETTLGV

-718 GQAIPLWTPAM
+718 GQLIPLWTPAM
-729 PRATRRPKTKKNSQS
+729 PRTTRKNCSPASGGRVRRTEVINNSQLS
-744 NNSSLLTPHSSLLK
+744 NFNFQLDK

-766 NQTMGVAKHDPD
+766 NQTMGTAKHDPD

-793 GYEII
+793 GFEVI
-798 FPENMKNLCC
+798 FPENMSKLCC

-818 ELANQKSAELEK
+818 ELAEQKSAELER
-830 ALLKATDNGKYPVLC
+830 ALLKASDNGTYPVLC

-872 FLADRLKFTP
+872 FVANRLNFTP

-905 RLAEMCSTSVV
+905 RLAEMCSTSVI

-931 FTHPEVNEW
+931 FFNPEVNEW

-970 NSGVPFQNIIY
+970 HSGVPFQNIIY
-981 LVDKVTTKK
+981 LVDKVTSPK

>member
-1 MCIPFLQYPHFSLSS
+1 
-16 LYLLHRITIGA
+16 
-27 PYPLSLC
+27 
-34 ILVSKSKTP
+34 
-43 LVSLDEK
+43 
-50 IMTRRSLSEK
+50 
-60 IMNYELINSLAWG
+60 MNCKLINSLAWG

-81 LPQTVVHPDSESDI
+81 LPETVVHPDSETDI
-95 IALIQQAHNE
+95 IRLIQQANNE

-144 ERIVLQPGIIGQR
+144 KRIVLQPGIIGQR
-157 VNELLAPYHRK
+157 VNELLAPFGRK

-191 MSCGIHANSDKMLQS
+191 MSCGIHANSDKMLVS
-206 VRIILSDGTLLDT
+206 VRIILSDGTILDT
-219 GSMQSR
+219 GDSQSR
-225 DAFRQS
+225 KAFLQS
-231 HPDFIARIEA
+231 HPEFITQIES
-241 LRDQTRANQTLT
+241 LRDQTRANQALT
-253 NRIRSKY
+253 DRIRSKY

-272 FIEHDDPFDI
+272 FIEHNDPFDI
-282 IAHLMVGSEGT
+282 IAHLIVGSEGT

-306 ILPYSASALIYFTD
+306 ILPHSASALIYFTD
-320 TRNACGAVIQLKQNP
+320 TRNACDAVIRLKQNP

-349 VKDSVEDFDQLPA
+349 VKDSVKDFEQLPA
-362 STMALLIKVEAET
+362 TTMALLIKVEAET
-375 EAELNEQISVVN
+375 ESELNSQIDTVN
-387 QTVGQFS
+387 QTIAEFH
-394 TIRPH
+394 TLRPH

-450 LQQLLERHHYDDA
+450 LQQLLEHHHYNDA

-476 IINQRFDSQEEINRY
+476 IINQRFDSQAEINRY
-491 EALMDDVATM
+491 ETLMDDVARL

-522 YVEREWGTDAFL
+522 YVEREWGTEAFH

-540 RLFDPHN
+540 HLFDPNN
-547 IFNPGVIFNDDPKC
+547 IFNPGIIFNNDPKC

-581 CGFCEVNCVTCG
+581 CGFCEINCVTCG
-593 FSLSSRQRIVV
+593 LSLSSRQRIVV
-604 QREIARLQQS
+604 QREIARLQQT
-614 HEDDT
+614 HEDDA
-619 RLNRLIKEFKY
+619 RLNQLIKEFKY
-630 LGNVTCAGDGLCST
+630 LGNTTCAGDGLCST

-653 ELIHVVREREIEQSR
+653 ELIHVIREREIEQSR
-668 MAQSIGKFAA
+668 MAQSIGKFTA
-678 NHLGAIETTLSV
+678 NHLSAIESTLSV

-697 AHWLLG
+697 AHWVLG
-703 DKLMSSIAKGLHYGT
+703 DKLMSSIARGLHYGT
-718 GQAIPLWTPAM
+718 GQLIPLWTPAM
-729 PRATRRPKTKKNSQS
+729 PRATRRPKTSSKPTHPTSTTS
-744 NNSSLLTPHSSLLK
+744 EASLNNSKLSTLNSKLSR

-766 NQTMGVAKHDPD
+766 NQTMGTAKHDPD

-793 GYEII
+793 GFEVI
-798 FPENMKNLCC
+798 FPENMNNLCC

-818 ELANQKSAELEK
+818 ELADQKSAELER
-830 ALLKATDNGKYPVLC
+830 ALLKASDNGTYPVLC

-872 FLADRLKFTP
+872 FVADRLNFTP
-882 INDTITVH
+882 INDAITVH

-897 MGLKSDLI
+897 MGLKTDLI

-931 FTHPEVNEW
+931 FTHPEVNAW

>member
-1 MCIPFLQYPHFSLSS
+1 
-16 LYLLHRITIGA
+16 
-27 PYPLSLC
+27 
-34 ILVSKSKTP
+34 
-43 LVSLDEK
+43 
-50 IMTRRSLSEK
+50 
-60 IMNYELINSLAWG
+60 MNYELINSLAWG

-81 LPQTVVHPDSESDI
+81 LPKTVVHPDSEPDI
-95 IALIQQAHNE
+95 INLIQQANNE

-129 VVGKKWEKYTILDNG
+129 VVGKKWEKYSILDNG
-144 ERIVLQPGIIGQR
+144 QRIVLQPGIIGQR
-157 VNELLAPYHRK
+157 VNELLAPYRRK

-191 MSCGIHANSDKMLQS
+191 MSCGIHANSDKMLLS
-206 VRIILSDGTLLDT
+206 ARIILSDGTILDT
-219 GSMQSR
+219 GDQLSR
-225 DAFRQS
+225 EKFRQS
-231 HPDFIARIEA
+231 HPEFIARIEA
-241 LRDQTRANQTLT
+241 LRDQTRANQALT
-253 NRIRSKY
+253 ERIKSKY

-272 FIEHDDPFDI
+272 FIEHNDPFDI

-306 ILPYSASALIYFTD
+306 ILPHSASALIYFTD
-320 TRNACGAVIQLKQNP
+320 TRNACGAIIRLKQNP

-349 VKDSVEDFDQLPA
+349 VKESVEDFDQLPT

-375 EAELNEQISVVN
+375 KDELNEQINVVN
-387 QTVGQFS
+387 QTIAQFN
-394 TIRPH
+394 TLRPH
-399 AFTSDPATV
+399 AFTSDPDTV
-408 TQYWAI
+408 NQYWAI

-450 LQQLLERHHYDDA
+450 LQQLLEHHHYDDA

-476 IINQRFDSQEEINRY
+476 IINQRFDTQDEINRY

-522 YVEREWGTDAFL
+522 YVEREWGKDAFQ

-540 RLFDPHN
+540 QLFDPNN
-547 IFNPGVIFNDDPKC
+547 IFNPGVIFNNDPKC

-593 FSLSSRQRIVV
+593 FALSSRQRIVV
-604 QREIARLQQS
+604 QREISRLQQT
-614 HEDDT
+614 HEDDA
-619 RLNRLIKEFKY
+619 RLNQLIKEFRY
-630 LGNVTCAGDGLCST
+630 LGNTTCAGDGLCST

-653 ELIHVVREREIEQSR
+653 ELIHVIREREIKQSR
-668 MAQSIGKFAA
+668 MAQSIGTFAA
-678 NHLGAIETTLSV
+678 NHLSGIETTLGV

-703 DKLMSSIAKGLHYGT
+703 DKLISSIAKGLHYGT
-718 GQAIPLWTPAM
+718 GQLIPLWTPAM
-729 PRATRRPKTKKNSQS
+729 PRATRKNCSPASGERVRRTEVVNNSQLS
-744 NNSSLLTPHSSLLK
+744 NFNFQLNK

-766 NQTMGVAKHDPD
+766 NQTMGTAKHDPD

-793 GYEII
+793 GFEVI
-798 FPENMKNLCC
+798 FPENMSKLCC

-818 ELANQKSAELEK
+818 ELADQKSAELER
-830 ALLKATDNGKYPVLC
+830 ALLKASDNGTYPVLC

-872 FLADRLKFTP
+872 FVADRLNFTP

-931 FTHPEVNEW
+931 FFNPEVNEW

-970 NSGVPFQNIIY
+970 HSGVPFQNIIY
-981 LVDKVTTKK
+981 LVDKVTSPK

>member
-1 MCIPFLQYPHFSLSS
+1 M
-16 LYLLHRITIGA
+16 
-27 PYPLSLC
+27 
-34 ILVSKSKTP
+34 K
-43 LVSLDEK
+43 
-50 IMTRRSLSEK
+50 
-60 IMNYELINSLAWG
+60 YELINSLAWG

-81 LPQTVVHPDSESDI
+81 LPKSVIHPDSEADI
-95 IALIQQAHNE
+95 INLIKKAHNE

-157 VNELLAPYHRK
+157 VNELLAPYRRK

-219 GSMQSR
+219 GDSQSR

-241 LRDQTRANQTLT
+241 LRDQTRANQALT

-272 FIEHDDPFDI
+272 FVEYDDPFDI
-282 IAHLMVGSEGT
+282 ITHLIVGSEGT

-320 TRNACGAVIQLKQNP
+320 THNACGAVIKLKQNP

-349 VKDSVEDFDQLPA
+349 VKDSVDGFDQLPT
-362 STMALLIKVEAET
+362 STMALLIKVEAES
-375 EAELNEQISVVN
+375 EIELNEQISIVN
-387 QTVGQFS
+387 QTVAQFS
-394 TIRPH
+394 TLRPH

-414 RSGIFPSVGSMRPVG
+414 RSGIFPSVGSMRPIG

-522 YVEREWGTDAFL
+522 YVEREWGADAFL

-540 RLFDPHN
+540 KLFDPHN

-604 QREIARLQQS
+604 QREITHLQQT
-614 HEDDT
+614 HEDDA
-619 RLNRLIKEFKY
+619 RLNQLIKEFKY
-630 LGNVTCAGDGLCST
+630 LGNITCAGDGLCST

-653 ELIHVVREREIEQSR
+653 ELIHVIREREIKQSR

-678 NHLGAIETTLSV
+678 NNLGAIETTLGI
-690 GLRLVSA
+690 GLHLVSA

-729 PRATRRPKTKKNSQS
+729 PRATRRPKTNKN
-744 NNSSLLTPHSSLLK
+744 SSLLK

-793 GYEII
+793 GYEVI

-818 ELANQKSAELEK
+818 ELADQKSAELEK
-830 ALLKATDNGKYPVLC
+830 ALLKATENGKYPVLC

-859 GVDMYEPVEFILK
+859 GVNMYEPVEFILK
-872 FLADRLKFTP
+872 FVADRLKFTP
-882 INDTITVH
+882 ISDTITVH

-946 PQIEKHGITA
+946 PQIEKHSITA

>member
-1 MCIPFLQYPHFSLSS
+1 
-16 LYLLHRITIGA
+16 
-27 PYPLSLC
+27 
-34 ILVSKSKTP
+34 
-43 LVSLDEK
+43 
-50 IMTRRSLSEK
+50 
-60 IMNYELINSLAWG
+60 MNYELINSLAWG

-95 IALIQQAHNE
+95 INLIQQANNE

-124 DDILA
+124 NDILA
-129 VVGKKWEKYTILDNG
+129 VVGKKWEKYSILDNG
-144 ERIVLQPGIIGQR
+144 KRIVLQPGIIGQR
-157 VNELLAPYHRK
+157 VNELLAPYRRK

-191 MSCGIHANSDKMLQS
+191 MSCGIHANSDKMLLS
-206 VRIILSDGTLLDT
+206 ARIILSDGTILDT
-219 GSMQSR
+219 GDQHSR
-225 DAFRQS
+225 EKFRQS
-231 HPDFIARIEA
+231 HPEFIARIEA
-241 LRDQTRANQTLT
+241 LRDQTRANQALT
-253 NRIRSKY
+253 ERIKSKY

-272 FIEHDDPFDI
+272 FIEYDDPFNI

-293 LAFLAEATMTTLP
+293 LAFLSEATMTTLP

-349 VKDSVEDFDQLPA
+349 VRDSVDDFDQLSA

-375 EAELNEQISVVN
+375 KDELNEQINTVN
-387 QTVGQFS
+387 QTIAQFS
-394 TIRPH
+394 TLRPH
-399 AFTSDPATV
+399 AFTYDPDIV
-408 TQYWAI
+408 NQYWAI

-450 LQQLLERHHYDDA
+450 LQQLLEHHHYDDA

-476 IINQRFDSQEEINRY
+476 IINQRFDTQDEINRY
-491 EALMDDVATM
+491 ETLMNDVAHL

-522 YVEREWGTDAFL
+522 FVEREWGKEAFQ

-540 RLFDPHN
+540 QLFDPNN

-593 FSLSSRQRIVV
+593 FALSSRQRIVV
-604 QREIARLQQS
+604 QREISRLQQT
-614 HEDDT
+614 HEDDA
-619 RLNRLIKEFKY
+619 RLNQLIKEFRY
-630 LGNVTCAGDGLCST
+630 LGNTTCAGDGLCST

-653 ELIHVVREREIEQSR
+653 ELIHVIREREINQSR
-668 MAQSIGKFAA
+668 MAQSIGTFAA
-678 NHLGAIETTLSV
+678 NHLSGIETTLGI

-703 DKLMSSIAKGLHYGT
+703 DKLMSSIARGLHYGT
-718 GQAIPLWTPAM
+718 GQLIPLWTPAM
-729 PRATRRPKTKKNSQS
+729 PRATRRPKTNSKPTHPTSITNEASQNNSKLSTLNSQLS
-744 NNSSLLTPHSSLLK
+744 R

-766 NQTMGVAKHDPD
+766 NQTMGTAKHDPD

-793 GYEII
+793 GYEVI
-798 FPENMKNLCC
+798 FPENMSKLCC

-818 ELANQKSAELEK
+818 ELADQKSAELER
-830 ALLKATDNGKYPVLC
+830 ALLKASDNGKYPVLC

-872 FLADRLKFTP
+872 FVADRLNFTP

-905 RLAEMCSTSVV
+905 RLAEMCSTSIV

-931 FTHPEVNEW
+931 FFNPEVNEW

-970 NSGVPFQNIIY
+970 HSGVPFQNIIY
-981 LVDKVTTKK
+981 LVDKVTSPK

>member
-1 MCIPFLQYPHFSLSS
+1 ML
-16 LYLLHRITIGA
+16 
-27 PYPLSLC
+27 
-34 ILVSKSKTP
+34 KSK
-43 LVSLDEK
+43 
-50 IMTRRSLSEK
+50 
-60 IMNYELINSLAWG
+60 NNELINSLAWG

-95 IALIQQAHNE
+95 INLIQQANNE

-129 VVGKKWEKYTILDNG
+129 VVGKKWEKYHILDDG
-144 ERIVLQPGIIGQR
+144 KRIVLQPGIIGQR
-157 VNELLAPYHRK
+157 VNELLAPYRRK

-206 VRIILSDGTLLDT
+206 VRIILSDGTILDT
-219 GSMQSR
+219 GDAQSR
-225 DAFRQS
+225 DTFRQS
-231 HPDFIARIEA
+231 HPEFISHIEA
-241 LRDQTRANQTLT
+241 LRDQTRANQALT
-253 NRIRSKY
+253 DRIRSKY

-306 ILPYSASALIYFTD
+306 ILPHSASALIYFPD
-320 TRNACGAVIQLKQNP
+320 TRNACGAVIRLKQNP

-349 VKDSVEDFDQLPA
+349 VKDSVEDFEQLPA
-362 STMALLIKVEAET
+362 TTMALLIKVEAET
-375 EAELNEQISVVN
+375 ESELNSQINIVN
-387 QTVGQFS
+387 QTVARFQ
-394 TIRPH
+394 TLRPH
-399 AFTSDPATV
+399 AFTSDPTTV
-408 TQYWAI
+408 NQYWAI

-450 LQQLLERHHYDDA
+450 LQQLLEHHHYDDA

-476 IINQRFDSQEEINRY
+476 IINQRFDSQAEINRY
-491 EALMDDVATM
+491 EALMDDVARL

-522 YVEREWGTDAFL
+522 YVEREWGTDAFS

-540 RLFDPHN
+540 HLFDPRN

-575 IDRCIE
+575 INRCIE

-614 HEDDT
+614 HEDDA
-619 RLNRLIKEFKY
+619 RLHQLIKEFRY

-678 NHLGAIETTLSV
+678 NHLGAIETTLGV

-703 DKLMSSIAKGLHYGT
+703 DKLMSSIARGLHYGT
-718 GQAIPLWTPAM
+718 GQLIPLWTPAM
-729 PRATRRPKTKKNSQS
+729 PRATRKNCSPASSGRVRRTEVVNNSQLS
-744 NNSSLLTPHSSLLK
+744 TFNFQLDK

-766 NQTMGVAKHDPD
+766 NQTMGTAKHDPD

-793 GYEII
+793 GFEVI
-798 FPENMKNLCC
+798 FPENMNNLCC

-818 ELANQKSAELEK
+818 ELADQKSAELER
-830 ALLKATDNGKYPVLC
+830 ALLKASDNGTYPVLC

-872 FLADRLKFTP
+872 FVADRLHFTP

-931 FTHPEVNEW
+931 FTHPEVNAW

-981 LVDKVTTKK
+981 LVDKVTTKKQ

>member
-1 MCIPFLQYPHFSLSS
+1 M
-16 LYLLHRITIGA
+16 
-27 PYPLSLC
+27 
-34 ILVSKSKTP
+34 SKQK
-43 LVSLDEK
+43 
-50 IMTRRSLSEK
+50 
-60 IMNYELINSLAWG
+60 NNLINSLAWG

-81 LPQTVVHPDSESDI
+81 LPQTVVHPDSEADI
-95 IALIQQAHNE
+95 IRLIQQANNE

-144 ERIVLQPGIIGQR
+144 KRIVLQPGIIGQR
-157 VNELLAPYHRK
+157 VNELLAPFGRK

-191 MSCGIHANSDKMLQS
+191 MSCGIHANSDKMLLS
-206 VRIILSDGTLLDT
+206 VRIILSDGTILDT
-219 GSMQSR
+219 GDSQSR
-225 DAFRQS
+225 KAFRQS
-231 HPDFIARIEA
+231 HPEFISRIEA
-241 LRDQTRANQTLT
+241 LRDQTRANQALT
-253 NRIRSKY
+253 DRIRSKY

-306 ILPYSASALIYFTD
+306 ILPHSASALIYFTD
-320 TRNACGAVIQLKQNP
+320 TRNACGAVIRLKQNP

-349 VKDSVEDFDQLPA
+349 VKESVEDFEQLPA

-375 EAELNEQISVVN
+375 ESELNSQIDTVN
-387 QTVGQFS
+387 QTIAEFQPL
-394 TIRPH
+394 RPH

-476 IINQRFDSQEEINRY
+476 IINQRFDSQDKINRY

-522 YVEREWGTDAFL
+522 YVEREWGTDAFS

-540 RLFDPHN
+540 HLFDPRN

-604 QREIARLQQS
+604 QREIARLQQT
-614 HEDDT
+614 HEDDA
-619 RLNRLIKEFKY
+619 RLNRLIKEFRY

-678 NHLGAIETTLSV
+678 NHLGAIETTLGV
-690 GLRLVSA
+690 GLRLISA

-703 DKLMSSIAKGLHYGT
+703 DKLMSSIARGLHYGT
-718 GQAIPLWTPAM
+718 GQLIPLWTPAM
-729 PRATRRPKTKKNSQS
+729 PRATRKNCPPALGGRARRAEGVNNSQLSILNSCDKREQQSSLQLPSEAKNSQFS
-744 NNSSLLTPHSSLLK
+744 ILNSQFDK

-793 GYEII
+793 GFEVI
-798 FPENMKNLCC
+798 FPENMSNLCC

-818 ELANQKSAELEK
+818 ELADQKSAELER
-830 ALLKATDNGKYPVLC
+830 ALLKASDNGKYPVLC

-872 FLADRLKFTP
+872 FVADRLHFTP

-931 FTHPEVNEW
+931 FTHPEVNAW

>member
-1 MCIPFLQYPHFSLSS
+1 
-16 LYLLHRITIGA
+16 
-27 PYPLSLC
+27 
-34 ILVSKSKTP
+34 
-43 LVSLDEK
+43 
-50 IMTRRSLSEK
+50 
-60 IMNYELINSLAWG
+60 MNYELINSLAWG

-81 LPQTVVHPDSESDI
+81 LPKTVVHPDSEPDI
-95 IALIQQAHNE
+95 INLIQQTNNE

-129 VVGKKWEKYTILDNG
+129 VVGKKWEKYSILDNG
-144 ERIVLQPGIIGQR
+144 QRIVLQPGIIGQR
-157 VNELLAPYHRK
+157 VNELLAPYRRK

-191 MSCGIHANSDKMLQS
+191 MSCGIHANSDKMLLS
-206 VRIILSDGTLLDT
+206 ARIILSDGTILDT
-219 GSMQSR
+219 GDQLSR
-225 DAFRQS
+225 EKFRQS
-231 HPDFIARIEA
+231 HPEFITRIEA
-241 LRDQTRANQTLT
+241 LRDQTRANQALT
-253 NRIRSKY
+253 ERIKSKY

-293 LAFLAEATMTTLP
+293 LAFLTEATMTTLP
-306 ILPYSASALIYFTD
+306 ILPHSASALIYFTD
-320 TRNACGAVIQLKQNP
+320 TRNACGAVIRLKQNP

-349 VKDSVEDFDQLPA
+349 VKESVEDFEQLPA

-375 EAELNEQISVVN
+375 KDELNEQINIVN
-387 QTVGQFS
+387 QTIAQFN
-394 TIRPH
+394 TLRPH
-399 AFTSDPATV
+399 AFTSDPDTV
-408 TQYWAI
+408 NQYWAI

-450 LQQLLERHHYDDA
+450 LQQLLEHHHYDDA

-476 IINQRFDSQEEINRY
+476 IINQRFDTQDEINRY
-491 EALMDDVATM
+491 EALMNDVVLL

-522 YVEREWGTDAFL
+522 YVEREWGKEAFQ

-540 RLFDPHN
+540 QLFDPNN

-593 FSLSSRQRIVV
+593 FALSSRQRIVV
-604 QREIARLQQS
+604 QREISRLQQT
-614 HEDDT
+614 HEDDA
-619 RLNRLIKEFKY
+619 RLNQLIKEFRY
-630 LGNVTCAGDGLCST
+630 LGNTTCAGDGLCST

-653 ELIHVVREREIEQSR
+653 ELIHVIREREIKQSR

-678 NHLGAIETTLSV
+678 NHLSGIETTLGV

-718 GQAIPLWTPAM
+718 SQLIPLWTPAM
-729 PRATRRPKTKKNSQS
+729 PRATRHPRITKVETQHIASPQKDNSQLS
-744 NNSSLLTPHSSLLK
+744 IFNSQFDK

-766 NQTMGVAKHDPD
+766 NQTMGTAKHDPD

-793 GYEII
+793 GFEVI
-798 FPENMKNLCC
+798 FPENMSKLCC

-818 ELANQKSAELEK
+818 ELADQKSAELER
-830 ALLKATDNGKYPVLC
+830 ALLKASDNGTYPVLC

-872 FLADRLKFTP
+872 FVADRLNFTP

-905 RLAEMCSTSVV
+905 RLAEMCSTSVI

-931 FTHPEVNEW
+931 FFNPEVNEW

-970 NSGVPFQNIIY
+970 HSGVPFQNIIY
-981 LVDKVTTKK
+981 LVDKVTSPK

>member
-1 MCIPFLQYPHFSLSS
+1 
-16 LYLLHRITIGA
+16 
-27 PYPLSLC
+27 
-34 ILVSKSKTP
+34 
-43 LVSLDEK
+43 
-50 IMTRRSLSEK
+50 
-60 IMNYELINSLAWG
+60 MNYELINSLAWG

-81 LPQTVVHPDSESDI
+81 LPKTVVHPDTETDI
-95 IALIQQAHNE
+95 FNLIQQANNE

-129 VVGKKWEKYTILDNG
+129 VVGKKWEKYSILDNG
-144 ERIVLQPGIIGQR
+144 QRIVLQPGIIGQR
-157 VNELLAPYHRK
+157 VNELLAPYRRK

-191 MSCGIHANSDKMLQS
+191 MSCGIHANSDKMLLS
-206 VRIILSDGTLLDT
+206 ARIILSDGTILDT
-219 GSMQSR
+219 GDQLSR
-225 DAFRQS
+225 EKFRQS
-231 HPDFIARIEA
+231 HPEFITRIEA
-241 LRDQTRANQTLT
+241 LRDQTRANQALT
-253 NRIRSKY
+253 ERIKSKY

-306 ILPYSASALIYFTD
+306 ILPHSASALIYFTD
-320 TRNACGAVIQLKQNP
+320 TRNACGAVIRLKQNP

-349 VKDSVEDFDQLPA
+349 VKESVENFEQLPA

-375 EAELNEQISVVN
+375 KDELNEQINIVN
-387 QTVGQFS
+387 QTIAQFS
-394 TIRPH
+394 TLRPH
-399 AFTSDPATV
+399 AFTSDPDIV
-408 TQYWAI
+408 NQYWAI

-450 LQQLLERHHYDDA
+450 LQQLLEHHHYDDA

-476 IINQRFDSQEEINRY
+476 IINQRFDTQAEINRY
-491 EALMDDVATM
+491 EALMDDVARL

-522 YVEREWGTDAFL
+522 YVEREWGKEAFQ

-540 RLFDPHN
+540 QLFDPNN

-593 FSLSSRQRIVV
+593 FALSSRQRIVV
-604 QREIARLQQS
+604 QREISRLQQT
-614 HEDDT
+614 HEDDA
-619 RLNRLIKEFKY
+619 RLNQLIKEFRY
-630 LGNVTCAGDGLCST
+630 LGNTTCAGDGLCST

-653 ELIHVVREREIEQSR
+653 ELIHVIREREIKQSR

-678 NHLGAIETTLSV
+678 NHLSGIETTLGV

-718 GQAIPLWTPAM
+718 GQLIPLWTPAM
-729 PRATRRPKTKKNSQS
+729 PRATRRPRITKVETQHIASPQKDNSQFS
-744 NNSSLLTPHSSLLK
+744 IFNSQFDK

-766 NQTMGVAKHDPD
+766 NQTMGTAKHDPD

-793 GYEII
+793 GFEVI
-798 FPENMKNLCC
+798 FPENMSKLCC

-818 ELANQKSAELEK
+818 ELADQKSAELER
-830 ALLKATDNGKYPVLC
+830 ALLKASYNGTYPVLC

-872 FLADRLKFTP
+872 FVADRLNFTP

-931 FTHPEVNEW
+931 FFNPEVNEW

-970 NSGVPFQNIIY
+970 HSGVPFQNIIY
-981 LVDKVTTKK
+981 LVDKVTSPK

>member
-1 MCIPFLQYPHFSLSS
+1 M
-16 LYLLHRITIGA
+16 
-27 PYPLSLC
+27 
-34 ILVSKSKTP
+34 K
-43 LVSLDEK
+43 
-50 IMTRRSLSEK
+50 
-60 IMNYELINSLAWG
+60 YELINSLAWG

-81 LPQTVVHPDSESDI
+81 LPKSVIHPDSEADI
-95 IALIQQAHNE
+95 INLIKKAHNE

-144 ERIVLQPGIIGQR
+144 QRIVLQPGIIGQR
-157 VNELLAPYHRK
+157 VNELLAPYRRK

-219 GSMQSR
+219 GDSQSR

-241 LRDQTRANQTLT
+241 LRDQTRANQALT

-272 FIEHDDPFDI
+272 FIEYDDPFDI
-282 IAHLMVGSEGT
+282 ITHLIVGSEGT

-320 TRNACGAVIQLKQNP
+320 TRNACGAVIKLKQNP

-349 VKDSVEDFDQLPA
+349 VKDSVEGFDQLPA
-362 STMALLIKVEAET
+362 STMALLIKVEAES
-375 EAELNEQISVVN
+375 EIELNEQISIVN
-387 QTVGQFS
+387 QTVAQFS
-394 TIRPH
+394 TLRPH
-399 AFTSDPATV
+399 AFTSDHAAV

-414 RSGIFPSVGSMRPVG
+414 RSGIFPSVGSMRPIG

-442 HLVEATEE
+442 HLVGATEE

-522 YVEREWGTDAFL
+522 YVEREWGADAFL

-540 RLFDPHN
+540 KLFDPNN

-604 QREIARLQQS
+604 QREITRLQQT
-614 HEDDT
+614 HEDDA
-619 RLNRLIKEFKY
+619 RLNQLIKEFKY
-630 LGNVTCAGDGLCST
+630 LGNITCAGDGLCST

-653 ELIHVVREREIEQSR
+653 ELIHVIREREINQSR

-678 NHLGAIETTLSV
+678 NNLDAIETTLGI
-690 GLRLVSA
+690 GLHLVSA

-729 PRATRRPKTKKNSQS
+729 PRATRRPKTKKNS
-744 NNSSLLTPHSSLLK
+744 SLLK

-778 QTPLMQKTVQLLEKA
+778 QTPLIQKTVQLLEKA
-793 GYEII
+793 GYEVI

-818 ELANQKSAELEK
+818 ELADQKSAELEK
-830 ALLKATDNGKYPVLC
+830 ALLKASDNGKYPVLC

-872 FLADRLKFTP
+872 FVADLLKFTP
-882 INDTITVH
+882 ISDTITVH

-946 PQIEKHGITA
+946 PQIEKHSITA

>member
-1 MCIPFLQYPHFSLSS
+1 
-16 LYLLHRITIGA
+16 
-27 PYPLSLC
+27 
-34 ILVSKSKTP
+34 
-43 LVSLDEK
+43 
-50 IMTRRSLSEK
+50 
-60 IMNYELINSLAWG
+60 MNYELINSLAWG

-81 LPQTVVHPDSESDI
+81 LPKTVVHPDSEPDI
-95 IALIQQAHNE
+95 INLIQQANNE
-105 HRHITWRAAGTS
+105 HHHITWRAAGTS

-129 VVGKKWEKYTILDNG
+129 VVGKKWEKYSILDNG
-144 ERIVLQPGIIGQR
+144 QRIVLQPGIIGQR
-157 VNELLAPYHRK
+157 VNELLAPYRRK

-191 MSCGIHANSDKMLQS
+191 MSCGIHANSDKMLLS
-206 VRIILSDGTLLDT
+206 ARIILSDGTILDT
-219 GSMQSR
+219 GDQLSR
-225 DAFRQS
+225 EKFRQS
-231 HPDFIARIEA
+231 HPEFITRIEA
-241 LRDQTRANQTLT
+241 LRDQTRANQALT
-253 NRIRSKY
+253 ERIKSKY

-306 ILPYSASALIYFTD
+306 ILPHSASALIYFTD
-320 TRNACGAVIQLKQNP
+320 TRNACGAVIRLKQNP

-349 VKDSVEDFDQLPA
+349 VKESVEDFEQLPA

-375 EAELNEQISVVN
+375 KDELNEQINIVN
-387 QTVGQFS
+387 QTIAQFN
-394 TIRPH
+394 TLRPH
-399 AFTSDPATV
+399 AFTSDPDTV
-408 TQYWAI
+408 NQYWAI
-414 RSGIFPSVGSMRPVG
+414 RSGIFPSVGSMRPIG

-450 LQQLLERHHYDDA
+450 LQQLLEHHHYDDA

-476 IINQRFDSQEEINRY
+476 IINQRFDTQDEINRY
-491 EALMDDVATM
+491 EALMNDVVLL

-522 YVEREWGTDAFL
+522 FVEREWGKEAFQ

-540 RLFDPHN
+540 QLFDPNN

-593 FSLSSRQRIVV
+593 FALSSRQRIVV
-604 QREIARLQQS
+604 QREISRLQQT
-614 HEDDT
+614 HEDDA
-619 RLNRLIKEFKY
+619 RLNQLIKEFRY
-630 LGNVTCAGDGLCST
+630 LGNTTCAGDGLCST

-653 ELIHVVREREIEQSR
+653 ELIHVIREREIEQSR

-678 NHLGAIETTLSV
+678 NHLDAIETTLGV

-703 DKLMSSIAKGLHYGT
+703 DKLMSSIARGLHYGT
-718 GQAIPLWTPAM
+718 GQLIPLWTPAM
-729 PRATRRPKTKKNSQS
+729 PRATRHPRITKVETQHIASPQKDNSQLS
-744 NNSSLLTPHSSLLK
+744 IFNSQFDK

-766 NQTMGVAKHDPD
+766 NQTMGTAKHDPD

-793 GYEII
+793 GFEVI
-798 FPENMKNLCC
+798 FPENMSKLCC

-818 ELANQKSAELEK
+818 ELADQKSAELEK
-830 ALLKATDNGKYPVLC
+830 ALLKASDNGTYPVLC

-872 FLADRLKFTP
+872 FVTDRLNFTP

-931 FTHPEVNEW
+931 FFNPEVNEW

-970 NSGVPFQNIIY
+970 HSGVPFQNIIY
-981 LVDKVTTKK
+981 LVDKVTSPK

>member
-1 MCIPFLQYPHFSLSS
+1 M
-16 LYLLHRITIGA
+16 
-27 PYPLSLC
+27 
-34 ILVSKSKTP
+34 K
-43 LVSLDEK
+43 
-50 IMTRRSLSEK
+50 
-60 IMNYELINSLAWG
+60 YELINSLAWG

-81 LPQTVVHPDSESDI
+81 LPKTVVHPDSEADI
-95 IALIQQAHNE
+95 ISLIHRAHNE

-129 VVGKKWEKYTILDNG
+129 VVGKKWEKYSILDNG
-144 ERIVLQPGIIGQR
+144 KRIVLQPGIIGQR
-157 VNELLAPYHRK
+157 VNELLAPHQRK

-191 MSCGIHANSDKMLQS
+191 MSCGIHANSDKMLLS
-206 VRIILSDGTLLDT
+206 ARIILSDGTILDT
-219 GSMQSR
+219 GDSQSR
-225 DAFRQS
+225 EAFRQS
-231 HPDFIARIEA
+231 HPEFIARIET
-241 LRDQTRANQTLT
+241 LRDQTRANSALT
-253 NRIRSKY
+253 ERIRSKY

-293 LAFLAEATMTTLP
+293 LAFLAEATMSTLP
-306 ILPYSASALIYFTD
+306 ILPYSASALIYFAD
-320 TRNACGAVIQLKQNP
+320 TRNACGAVIRLKQNP

-349 VKDSVEDFDQLPA
+349 VKDSVEGFDQLPS

-375 EAELNEQISVVN
+375 EAELNEQIKVIN
-387 QTVGQFS
+387 NTIAQFS
-394 TIRPH
+394 TLRPH
-399 AFTSDPATV
+399 SFTSDPTTV

-450 LQQLLERHHYDDA
+450 LQLLLERHRYDDA

-491 EALMDDVATM
+491 EALMDDVANM

-522 YVEREWGTDAFL
+522 YVEREWGKEAFL

-614 HEDDT
+614 HEDDA

-678 NHLGAIETTLSV
+678 NNLGAIETTLGI
-690 GLRLVSA
+690 GLRLISA

-703 DKLMSSIAKGLHYGT
+703 DKLMTSIARGLHYGT

-729 PRATRRPKTKKNSQS
+729 PRATRRPKTKKNSQLS
-744 NNSSLLTPHSSLLK
+744 TFNFQLDK

-793 GYEII
+793 GFEVL

-872 FLADRLKFTP
+872 FVAPRLNFTP

-931 FTHPEVNEW
+931 FTHPEVNAW

>member
-1 MCIPFLQYPHFSLSS
+1 
-16 LYLLHRITIGA
+16 
-27 PYPLSLC
+27 
-34 ILVSKSKTP
+34 
-43 LVSLDEK
+43 
-50 IMTRRSLSEK
+50 
-60 IMNYELINSLAWG
+60 MNYGLINSLAWG

-81 LPQTVVHPDSESDI
+81 LPKSVEHPDNETDI
-95 IALIQQAHNE
+95 IRLIQQAHNE

-129 VVGKKWEKYTILDNG
+129 VVGKKWERYTILDNG
-144 ERIVLQPGIIGQR
+144 KRIVLQPGIIGQR
-157 VNELLAPYHRK
+157 VNELLAPYQRK

-191 MSCGIHANSDKMLQS
+191 MSCGIHANSDKILQS
-206 VRIILSDGTLLDT
+206 VRIILSDGTILNT
-219 GSMQSR
+219 GDEHSR
-225 DAFRQS
+225 NEFRKT
-231 HPDFIARIEA
+231 HPEFIAHIEA
-241 LRDQTRANQTLT
+241 LRDQTRANQPLT
-253 NRIRSKY
+253 ARIRSKY

-282 IAHLMVGSEGT
+282 ITHLIVGSEGT

-320 TRNACGAVIQLKQNP
+320 TRNACSAIISLKKNP
-335 VSAVELFDYKALCS
+335 VSAVELFDYKSLCS
-349 VKDSVEDFDQLPA
+349 VKESVENFEQLPA
-362 STMALLIKVEAET
+362 TTMALLIKVEAET
-375 EAELNEQISVVN
+375 ESELNSQINTVN
-387 QTVGQFS
+387 QTIAEFQ
-394 TIRPH
+394 TLRPH

-450 LQQLLERHHYDDA
+450 LQQLLEHHHYDDA

-476 IINQRFDSQEEINRY
+476 IINQRFDSQAEINRY

-522 YVEREWGTDAFL
+522 YVEREWGKDAFC

-540 RLFDPHN
+540 HLFDPDN

-614 HEDDT
+614 HEDDA
-619 RLNRLIKEFKY
+619 RLNQLIKEFKY

-678 NHLGAIETTLSV
+678 NHLSAIETSLGV

-703 DKLMSSIAKGLHYGT
+703 DKLMSSIARGLHYGT
-718 GQAIPLWTPAM
+718 GQLIPLWTPAI
-729 PRATRRPKTKKNSQS
+729 PRATRRPTINSKLSTLNSQL
-744 NNSSLLTPHSSLLK
+744 NK

-793 GYEII
+793 GYEVI
-798 FPENMKNLCC
+798 FPDNMKSLCC

-818 ELANQKSAELEK
+818 ELADQKSAELER
-830 ALLKATDNGKYPVLC
+830 ALLKASDNGTYPVLC

-872 FLADRLKFTP
+872 FVADRLNFTP

-897 MGLKSDLI
+897 MGLKPDLI

-946 PQIEKHGITA
+946 PQIERHGITA

-970 NSGVPFQNIIY
+970 HSGVPFQNIIY
-981 LVDKVTTKK
+981 LVDKVTTKKNE

>member
-1 MCIPFLQYPHFSLSS
+1 
-16 LYLLHRITIGA
+16 
-27 PYPLSLC
+27 
-34 ILVSKSKTP
+34 
-43 LVSLDEK
+43 
-50 IMTRRSLSEK
+50 
-60 IMNYELINSLAWG
+60 MNYELINSLAWG

-81 LPQTVVHPDSESDI
+81 LPKTVVHPDTETDI
-95 IALIQQAHNE
+95 INLIQQANNE

-124 DDILA
+124 NDILA
-129 VVGKKWEKYTILDNG
+129 VVGKKWEKYSILDNG
-144 ERIVLQPGIIGQR
+144 KRIVLQPGIIGQR
-157 VNELLAPYHRK
+157 VNELLAPYQRK

-191 MSCGIHANSDKMLQS
+191 MSCGIHANSDKMLLS
-206 VRIILSDGTLLDT
+206 ARIILSDGTILDT
-219 GSMQSR
+219 SDQHSR
-225 DAFRQS
+225 EKFRQS
-231 HPDFIARIEA
+231 HPEFIARIEA
-241 LRDQTRANQTLT
+241 LRDQTRANQALT
-253 NRIRSKY
+253 ERIKSKY

-293 LAFLAEATMTTLP
+293 LAFLSEATMTTLP

-349 VKDSVEDFDQLPA
+349 VRDSVDDFDQLPA

-375 EAELNEQISVVN
+375 KDELNEQINTVN
-387 QTVGQFS
+387 QTIAQFS
-394 TIRPH
+394 TLRPH
-399 AFTSDPATV
+399 AFTSDPDIV
-408 TQYWAI
+408 NQYWAI

-450 LQQLLERHHYDDA
+450 LQQLLEHHHYDDA

-476 IINQRFDSQEEINRY
+476 IINQRFDTQDEINRY
-491 EALMDDVATM
+491 EALMNDVAHL

-522 YVEREWGTDAFL
+522 FVEREWGKEAFQ

-540 RLFDPHN
+540 QLFDPNN

-593 FSLSSRQRIVV
+593 FALSSRQRIVV
-604 QREIARLQQS
+604 QREISRLQQT
-614 HEDDT
+614 HEDDA
-619 RLNRLIKEFKY
+619 RLNQLIKEFRY
-630 LGNVTCAGDGLCST
+630 LGNTTCAGDGLCST

-653 ELIHVVREREIEQSR
+653 ELIHVIREREINQSR
-668 MAQSIGKFAA
+668 MAQSIGTFAA
-678 NHLGAIETTLSV
+678 NHLSGIETTLGI

-718 GQAIPLWTPAM
+718 GQLIPLWTPAM
-729 PRATRRPKTKKNSQS
+729 PRATRRPKTNSKPTHPTSITSEASQNNSKLSPLNSQLS
-744 NNSSLLTPHSSLLK
+744 R

-766 NQTMGVAKHDPD
+766 NQTMGTAKHDPD

-793 GYEII
+793 GFEVI
-798 FPENMKNLCC
+798 FPENMSKLCC

-818 ELANQKSAELEK
+818 ELADQKSAELER
-830 ALLKATDNGKYPVLC
+830 ALLKASDNGRYPVLC

-872 FLADRLKFTP
+872 FVADRLNFTP

-931 FTHPEVNEW
+931 FFNPEVNEW

-970 NSGVPFQNIIY
+970 HSGVPFQNIIY
-981 LVDKVTTKK
+981 LVDKVTSPK

>member
-1 MCIPFLQYPHFSLSS
+1 
-16 LYLLHRITIGA
+16 
-27 PYPLSLC
+27 
-34 ILVSKSKTP
+34 
-43 LVSLDEK
+43 
-50 IMTRRSLSEK
+50 
-60 IMNYELINSLAWG
+60 MNYELINSLAWG

-81 LPQTVVHPDSESDI
+81 LPKTVVHPDTETDI
-95 IALIQQAHNE
+95 INLIQQANNE

-124 DDILA
+124 NDILA
-129 VVGKKWEKYTILDNG
+129 VVGKKWEKYSILDNG
-144 ERIVLQPGIIGQR
+144 KRIVLQPGIIGQR
-157 VNELLAPYHRK
+157 VNELLAPYRRK

-191 MSCGIHANSDKMLQS
+191 MSCGIHANSDKMLLS
-206 VRIILSDGTLLDT
+206 ARIILSDGTILDT
-219 GSMQSR
+219 GDQHSR
-225 DAFRQS
+225 EKFRQS
-231 HPDFIARIEA
+231 HPEFITRIET
-241 LRDQTRANQTLT
+241 LRDQTRANQALT
-253 NRIRSKY
+253 ERIKSKY

-272 FIEHDDPFDI
+272 FIEYDDPFDI

-293 LAFLAEATMTTLP
+293 LAFLSEATMTTLP

-349 VKDSVEDFDQLPA
+349 VRDSVDDFDQLPA

-375 EAELNEQISVVN
+375 KDELNEQINTVN
-387 QTVGQFS
+387 QTIAQFS
-394 TIRPH
+394 TLRPH
-399 AFTSDPATV
+399 AFTSDPDIV
-408 TQYWAI
+408 NQYWAI

-450 LQQLLERHHYDDA
+450 LQQLLEHHHYDDA

-476 IINQRFDSQEEINRY
+476 IINQRFDTQDEINRY
-491 EALMDDVATM
+491 EALMNDVAHL

-522 YVEREWGTDAFL
+522 FVEREWGKDAFQ

-540 RLFDPHN
+540 QLFDPNN

-593 FSLSSRQRIVV
+593 FALSSRQRIVV
-604 QREIARLQQS
+604 QREISRLQQT

-619 RLNRLIKEFKY
+619 RLNQLIKEFRY
-630 LGNVTCAGDGLCST
+630 LGNTTCAGDGLCST

-653 ELIHVVREREIEQSR
+653 ELIHVIREREIKQSR
-668 MAQSIGKFAA
+668 MAQSIGTFAA
-678 NHLGAIETTLSV
+678 NHLSGIETTLGV

-718 GQAIPLWTPAM
+718 GQLIPLWTPAM
-729 PRATRRPKTKKNSQS
+729 PRATRRPKTNSKPTHPTSITSEANQNNSKLSTLNSQLS
-744 NNSSLLTPHSSLLK
+744 R

-766 NQTMGVAKHDPD
+766 NQTMGTAKHDPD

-793 GYEII
+793 GYEVI
-798 FPENMKNLCC
+798 FPENMSRLCC

-818 ELANQKSAELEK
+818 ELADQKSAELER
-830 ALLKATDNGKYPVLC
+830 ALLKASDNGTYPVLC

-872 FLADRLKFTP
+872 FVADRLNFTP

-931 FTHPEVNEW
+931 FFNPEVNEW

-970 NSGVPFQNIIY
+970 HSGVPFQNIIY
-981 LVDKVTTKK
+981 LVDKVTSPK

>member
-1 MCIPFLQYPHFSLSS
+1 
-16 LYLLHRITIGA
+16 
-27 PYPLSLC
+27 
-34 ILVSKSKTP
+34 
-43 LVSLDEK
+43 
-50 IMTRRSLSEK
+50 
-60 IMNYELINSLAWG
+60 MNCKLINSLAWG

-81 LPQTVVHPDSESDI
+81 LPETVVHPDSETDI
-95 IALIQQAHNE
+95 IRLIQQANNE

-144 ERIVLQPGIIGQR
+144 KRIVLQPGIIGQR
-157 VNELLAPYHRK
+157 VNELLAPFGRK

-191 MSCGIHANSDKMLQS
+191 MSCGIHANSDKMLVS
-206 VRIILSDGTLLDT
+206 VRIILSDGTILDT
-219 GSMQSR
+219 GDSQSR
-225 DAFRQS
+225 KAFLQS
-231 HPDFIARIEA
+231 HPEFITQIES
-241 LRDQTRANQTLT
+241 LRDQTRANQALT
-253 NRIRSKY
+253 DRIRSKY

-272 FIEHDDPFDI
+272 FIEHNDPFDI
-282 IAHLMVGSEGT
+282 IAHLIVGSEGT

-306 ILPYSASALIYFTD
+306 ILPHSASALIYFTD
-320 TRNACGAVIQLKQNP
+320 TRNACDAVIRLKQNP

-349 VKDSVEDFDQLPA
+349 VKDSVKDFEQLPA
-362 STMALLIKVEAET
+362 TTMALLIKVEAET
-375 EAELNEQISVVN
+375 ESELNSQIDTVN
-387 QTVGQFS
+387 QTIAEFH
-394 TIRPH
+394 TLRPH

-450 LQQLLERHHYDDA
+450 LQQLLEHLHYNDA

-476 IINQRFDSQEEINRY
+476 IINQRFDSQAEINRY
-491 EALMDDVATM
+491 EALMDDVARL

-522 YVEREWGTDAFL
+522 YVEREWGADAFS

-540 RLFDPHN
+540 HLFDPNN
-547 IFNPGVIFNDDPKC
+547 IFNPGIIFNNDPKC

-593 FSLSSRQRIVV
+593 LSLSSRQRIVV
-604 QREIARLQQS
+604 QREIARLQQT
-614 HEDDT
+614 HEDDA
-619 RLNRLIKEFKY
+619 RLNQLIKEFKY
-630 LGNVTCAGDGLCST
+630 MGNTTCAGDGLCST

-653 ELIHVVREREIEQSR
+653 ELIHVIREREIEQSR

-678 NHLGAIETTLSV
+678 NHLGAIESTLSV

-697 AHWLLG
+697 AHWVLG
-703 DKLMSSIAKGLHYGT
+703 DKLMSSIARGLHYGT
-718 GQAIPLWTPAM
+718 GQLIPLWTPAM
-729 PRATRRPKTKKNSQS
+729 PRATRRPKTSSKPTHPTSTTS
-744 NNSSLLTPHSSLLK
+744 EASLNNSKLSTLNSKLSR

-766 NQTMGVAKHDPD
+766 NQTMGTAKHDPD

-793 GYEII
+793 GFEVI
-798 FPENMKNLCC
+798 FPENMNNLCC

-818 ELANQKSAELEK
+818 ELADQKSAELER
-830 ALLKATDNGKYPVLC
+830 ALLKASDNGTYPVLC

-872 FLADRLKFTP
+872 FVADRLNFTP
-882 INDTITVH
+882 INDAITVH

-897 MGLKSDLI
+897 MGLKTDLI

-931 FTHPEVNEW
+931 FTHPEVNAW

>member
-1 MCIPFLQYPHFSLSS
+1 
-16 LYLLHRITIGA
+16 
-27 PYPLSLC
+27 
-34 ILVSKSKTP
+34 
-43 LVSLDEK
+43 
-50 IMTRRSLSEK
+50 
-60 IMNYELINSLAWG
+60 MNHELINSLAWG

-81 LPQTVVHPDSESDI
+81 LPKTVVHPDSESDI
-95 IALIQQAHNE
+95 ISLIQQAHNE
-105 HRHITWRAAGTS
+105 HHHITWRAAGTS

-144 ERIVLQPGIIGQR
+144 QRIVLQPGIIGQR
-157 VNELLAPYHRK
+157 VNELLAPYRRK
-168 FGPDPASIKSA
+168 SGPDPASIKSA

-219 GSMQSR
+219 GDSQSR

-231 HPDFIARIEA
+231 HPDFIARIET
-241 LRDQTRANQTLT
+241 LRDQTRTNQALT

-272 FIEHDDPFDI
+272 FIEYDDPFDI
-282 IAHLMVGSEGT
+282 ITHLIVGSEGT

-320 TRNACGAVIQLKQNP
+320 TRNACGAVIKLKQNP

-349 VKDSVEDFDQLPA
+349 VKDSVEGFDQLPA
-362 STMALLIKVEAET
+362 STMALLIKVEAES
-375 EAELNEQISVVN
+375 EIELNEQISIVN
-387 QTVGQFS
+387 QTVAQFS
-394 TIRPH
+394 TLRPH
-399 AFTSDPATV
+399 AFTSDPAAV

-414 RSGIFPSVGSMRPVG
+414 RSGIFPSVGSMRPIG

-522 YVEREWGTDAFL
+522 YVEREWGADAFL

-540 RLFDPHN
+540 KLFDPNN

-604 QREIARLQQS
+604 QREITRLQQT
-614 HEDDT
+614 HEDDA
-619 RLNRLIKEFKY
+619 RLNQLIKEFKY
-630 LGNVTCAGDGLCST
+630 LGNITCAGDGLCST

-653 ELIHVVREREIEQSR
+653 ELIHVIREREIKQSR

-678 NHLGAIETTLSV
+678 NNLGAIETTLGV

-729 PRATRRPKTKKNSQS
+729 PRATRRPKTNKN
-744 NNSSLLTPHSSLLK
+744 SSLLK

-778 QTPLMQKTVQLLEKA
+778 QTPLMQKTMQLLEKA
-793 GYEII
+793 GYEVI

-818 ELANQKSAELEK
+818 ELADQKSAELEK
-830 ALLKATDNGKYPVLC
+830 ALLKATENGKYPVLC

-872 FLADRLKFTP
+872 FVADRLNFTP
-882 INDTITVH
+882 ISDTITVH